1 MILKKNKNNI
11 LLKYSLFYKSNIN
24 KNNIFFKIN
33 NKYKINCYYSNIY
46 NPLINFKIPNFLN
59 LQRKSFQKFL
69 KTDLIK
75 EFKQLKKITNSSQTI
90 EILFY
95 IDKYKLVAPKWTI
108 KQSILKKKTYNC
120 QLFVPLQI
128 INHNTKESIIDWL
141 LLMNLPLMTKNGHFI
156 INGSPKIIMNQIVRS
171 PGIYFQKLI
180 KQDQEIFYSADFIAQ
195 RGTWLR
201 LEIDS
206 KSGDIWAKMK
216 KTPKIPINIFLRC
229 LGISLPIFN
238 NYLNSYKK
246 LGEIKIKIKIEIP
259 GGTIN
264 NENEYKNLELSDSKN
279 ISLQKK
285 KLLLDY
291 NKESKLNS
299 NSYLNL
305 DKNFDELVKKISLKS
320 KLQESNINVK
330 EIGKKFLY
338 EKFLNPRLYN
348 LSKLGRLRINKKL
361 GINISEDYTL
371 LTAKDILFSCFYLM
385 QCLKGIEI
393 PTDIDDLKNR
403 QIRSSG
409 KLIQIQL
416 RTGILRFEKTIRDK
430 LILNDK
436 LNKPTNFIFGYNKL
450 KNGFFVNRGSQS
462 IVANY
467 TLLVKKDQINLIKRQ
482 LDIIKNSN
490 NIYNIKKNTFSYFE
504 LIKIKKYFNLLKKTE
519 RFNILNNINKKNN
532 LLELSNVLS
541 KGAIKIETQI
551 SKFKNKKN
559 LNLNLEIIIN
569 SKLFNNVL
577 REFFNTNPL
586 VQLLDQTNP
595 LAEITHKRRLSSLGP
610 GGISRDTAGMA
621 IRGIHPTHYGRI
633 CPIETPEGQNAGLVN
648 SFTIYSSLN
657 SKGFIETPF
666 YKIYKGFILLNQGL
680 FLFSS
685 DQEKNFNIAPGD
697 IKKNKLN
704 FLPGKIDIPC
714 RQLKEF
720 KRVPRIKMD
729 YIAINSI
736 QMISIATS
744 LIPFLEHNDGNRA
757 LMGSNMQRQAVPVI
771 KPTFPIVGTGL
782 ESNIIADINYAIQA
796 KTGGL
801 VIYVDGK
808 KIIVLSSKRNLLN
821 KFNFKLKYF
830 FNKKLTFNSK
840 LKKINKEII
849 INKNSLIKNNLNK
862 KKIKKVF
869 LNSNL
874 NLFGFN
880 NFVYTN
886 YNKLYFKN
894 LKINN
899 FSLLN
904 IKNISNIFNLNY
916 ENYNLSLFE
925 IIYFYS
931 KKTNYFKSKIKP
943 FLSKNNLF
951 LLKKVGGSGSGDWD
965 WDGSFKNTNLIINYS
980 NLILEKSPLT
990 FYLFMNFLNISKRN
1004 KIKPLK
1010 VISPRYFN
1018 LVLNK
1023 ISLSKNFLKKKD
1035 SLSLKLGS
1043 NLIKR
1048 FSWNN
1053 FNYFYTKKKQIK
1065 ENIFIK
1071 KSIKLNKQVDLN
1083 SLIKNNFLNL
1093 KNNNKL
1099 ILNNKKKL
1107 YTHNLKLKLIL
1118 KKKITPSFD
1127 FERAS
1132 ASKKSFTFNQSKLN
1146 LNLGSKSRSRYLI
1159 NYFNFKNI
1167 FLNFSILNYK
1177 FTYTNFIN
1185 KNKVLNKTK
1194 VLKVKLNYKCDPFY
1208 RSNQDTYLVHRPI
1221 VQQGQWVES
1230 GDVLADNSTSNQG
1243 ELSIG
1248 QNILIGYLPWEGYNF
1263 EDAVLINKRLVYDDI
1278 FTSLHIER
1286 YETEIRDTQFGSEE
1300 LTSKL
1305 NEPKKNVFNYLNSN
1319 GIVKLGTWVE
1329 EGDILVG
1336 KVSPIGHGQKKLS
1349 AYEKLLYDIIGKS
1362 IPKTKDTSLR
1372 VPLGIKGRVIHIELI
1387 EKEISSNLNTL
1398 DNNNLKLK
1406 NNELKKIIKN
1416 KNFFIYKF
1424 LKKRNIYL
1432 KNNFKLSKLNIDKLN
1447 LFFENKLL
1455 KNKKSNTKIKKY
1467 FYLNNFYNFY
1477 YKKNNKKF
1485 KLSTN
1490 IEKFLLKQKK
1500 INNKIKYKKRKRILL
1515 FPFFSSLKKNK
1526 FNNYELKKIKYLKI
1540 FHNSLLLN
1548 KLKYKDF
1555 FNRKIFYFLKNKN
1568 PNFVITSLYNFIFS
1582 RKIGFK
1588 KSNYLLS
1595 NNSYNIPK
1603 NFVENEDNK
1612 VKKIKK
1618 VHIYI
1623 AQKRKIQVGD
1633 KIAGRHGNK
1642 GIISNILSSEDMPYL
1657 PDGSPLDL
1665 VLNPLGVPSRMNVGQ
1680 IFECLLGLAGTY
1692 LGQCYKIQ
1700 PFDEIYGSE
1709 ASRSLVYSKLYE
1721 ARIKTGQYWLFNPNF
1736 PGKIRLFD
1744 GRTGDCFEQP
1754 STVGKAYILKLI
1766 HQVDEKIHARS
1777 TGPYSLITQQPLRG
1791 RSKQGGQRVGEMEV
1805 WALEGFGASYI
1816 LQELL
1821 TIKSDDIEGRNKL
1834 TKSIIN
1840 NKSIKCGTPESF
1852 KVLIRE
1858 LQALCLDISIYKIA
1872 STGKPEKID
1881 INFL

>member
-1 MILKKNKNNI
+1 M
-11 LLKYSLFYKSNIN
+11 
-24 KNNIFFKIN
+24 KI
-33 NKYKINCYYSNIY
+33 
-46 NPLINFKIPNFLN
+46 
-59 LQRKSFQKFL
+59 
-69 KTDLIK
+69 DLIK

-95 IDKYKLVAPKWTI
+95 IDKYKLVPPKWTV

-238 NYLNSYKK
+238 NYLKSYK
-246 LGEIKIKIKIEIP
+246 L
-259 GGTIN
+259 TIN
-264 NENEYKNLELSDSKN
+264 NEYPSENLELLDIKN
-279 ISLQKK
+279 VLHKK
-285 KLLLDY
+285 KLLLDF
-291 NKESKLNS
+291 NKESKINS

-305 DKNFDELVKKISLKS
+305 DKNFDELVKKIYLKS
-320 KLQESNINVK
+320 KLQESNINIK

-361 GINISEDYTL
+361 GINISENYTL

-416 RTGILRFEKTIRDK
+416 TTGILRFEKTIRDK

-450 KNGFFVNRGSQS
+450 KNGFFINRGISNS
-462 IVANY
+462 I
-467 TLLVKKDQINLIKRQ
+467 LLVKQDQINLIKRQ
-482 LDIIKNSN
+482 LDIINLN
-490 NIYNIKKNTFSYFE
+490 NIYNIKKNIFSYFE

-519 RFNILNNINKKNN
+519 KFNILNNINKKNN
-532 LLELSNVLS
+532 LLELSNY
-541 KGAIKIETQI
+541 KIKIETQI

-666 YKIYKGFILLNQGL
+666 YKIYKGFILLNKGL

-704 FLPGKIDIPC
+704 FLPSKIDIPC

-729 YIAINSI
+729 YIAMNSI

-757 LMGSNMQRQAVPVI
+757 LMGSNMQRQAVPII

-782 ESNIIADINYAIQA
+782 ESNIIANINYAIQA

-808 KIIVLSSKRNLLN
+808 KIIILSSKKNILN
-821 KFNFKLKYF
+821 KFSFKLKYF
-830 FNKKLTFNSK
+830 KKLIFNSK
-840 LKKINKEII
+840 LKKINKEIS
-849 INKNSLIKNNLNK
+849 INKKHQNIIKNNFNK

-869 LNSNL
+869 LN
-874 NLFGFN
+874 LFGFN
-880 NFVYTN
+880 SFVYLN

-894 LKINN
+894 FKINN

-904 IKNISNIFNLNY
+904 IKNINNIFNLNFQ
-916 ENYNLSLFE
+916 NYNLSLFE

-931 KKTNYFKSKIKP
+931 KKTNYFKSKLKP

-951 LLKKVGGSGSGDWD
+951 LLKKV
-965 WDGSFKNTNLIINYS
+965 KNTNLIINYS

-990 FYLFMNFLNISKRN
+990 FYLIMNFLNRSKIN
-1004 KIKPLK
+1004 KIKPNK
-1010 VISPRYFN
+1010 IISPVYFN

-1023 ISLSKNFLKKKD
+1023 TNLSKNFYLKKD
-1035 SLSLKLGS
+1035 KLYK
-1043 NLIKR
+1043 NLIKK

-1053 FNYFYTKKKQIK
+1053 FNYFYAKKKQIK
-1065 ENIFIK
+1065 QNIFIK
-1071 KSIKLNKQVDLN
+1071 KSMNLNKQTYLN
-1083 SLIKNNFLNL
+1083 SLIKTNFFIL

-1099 ILNNKKKL
+1099 ILNNKNKL
-1107 YTHNLKLKLIL
+1107 YTHNLL
-1118 KKKITPSFD
+1118 KKQIFYTQSF
-1127 FERAS
+1127 
-1132 ASKKSFTFNQSKLN
+1132 N
-1146 LNLGSKSRSRYLI
+1146 LYLT

-1177 FTYTNFIN
+1177 SKYSNFIN
-1185 KNKVLNKTK
+1185 KNKL
-1194 VLKVKLNYKCDPFY
+1194 LKVKLNYKCDPFY

-1230 GDVLADNSTSNQG
+1230 GDVLADNSTSYQG

-1305 NEPKKNVFNYLNSN
+1305 NEKKSFNYLNSN

-1336 KVSPIGHGQKKLS
+1336 KVSPIGQKKLS

-1362 IPKTKDTSLR
+1362 VPKTKDTSLR
-1372 VPLGIKGRVIHIELI
+1372 VPLGIKGRIVHIELI
-1387 EKEISSNLNTL
+1387 EKDISSNFNTF
-1398 DNNNLKLK
+1398 DNNSLLKT
-1406 NNELKKIIKN
+1406 NEKIIKN

-1424 LKKRNIYL
+1424 LKKRNFYL
-1432 KNNFKLSKLNIDKLN
+1432 KDNFKLSKLNIEKLN
-1447 LFFENKLL
+1447 FFFSKLL
-1455 KNKKSNTKIKKY
+1455 KNKKSNNKIKKY
-1467 FYLNNFYNFY
+1467 FYLNNFYNLY
-1477 YKKNNKKF
+1477 YKTNYKKTSKKL

-1490 IEKFLLKQKK
+1490 IENFLLKQKK
-1500 INNKIKYKKRKRILL
+1500 INNKIQYKKRKRILL
-1515 FPFFSSLKKNK
+1515 FPFFNILEKKK
-1526 FNNYELKKIKYLKI
+1526 LNNYEKIKYLKI

-1548 KLKYKDF
+1548 KLKNKDF
-1555 FNRKIFYFLKNKN
+1555 FNKKIFYFLKNKN
-1568 PNFVITSLYNFIFS
+1568 PNFVITSLYNFIF
-1582 RKIGFK
+1582 KIGFK
-1588 KSNYLLS
+1588 KSNCLLS
-1595 NNSYNIPK
+1595 NNSYNIK
-1603 NFVENEDNK
+1603 NKNNK

-1744 GRTGDCFEQP
+1744 GRTGECFEQP
-1754 STVGKAYILKLI
+1754 STIGKAYILKLI

>member
-1 MILKKNKNNI
+1 MILKTNKNKSLLKTNKNKS
-11 LLKYSLFYKSNIN
+11 LLKYNLFFKSNIN
-24 KNNIFFKIN
+24 KNTIFFKIN

-59 LQRKSFQKFL
+59 LQRKSFQQFL
-69 KTDLIK
+69 KIDLIK
-75 EFKQLKKITNSSQTI
+75 EFKKLKKITNSSETI

-95 IDKYKLVAPKWTI
+95 IDKYKLVPPKWTV

-206 KSGDIWAKMK
+206 KNGDIWAKMK

-238 NYLNSYKK
+238 NYLNSYK
-246 LGEIKIKIKIEIP
+246 L
-259 GGTIN
+259 TIN
-264 NENEYKNLELSDSKN
+264 NEYKNLELLDKKN
-279 ISLQKK
+279 IDLSLQKR

-291 NKESKLNS
+291 NKENTISL

-320 KLQESNINVK
+320 KLQESNINIK

-348 LSKLGRLRINKKL
+348 LSKLGRSRINKKL
-361 GINISEDYTL
+361 GVNISENYTL
-371 LTAKDILFSCFYLM
+371 LSAKDILFSCFYLM
-385 QCLKGIEI
+385 QCLRGIEI

-416 RTGILRFEKTIRDK
+416 TTGILRFEKTIRDK

-450 KNGFFVNRGSQS
+450 KNGFFFNRGISNS
-462 IVANY
+462 M
-467 TLLVKKDQINLIKRQ
+467 LLVEKDQINLIKRQ
-482 LDIIKNSN
+482 LDIIKDSN

-519 RFNILNNINKKNN
+519 KFNILNNINKKNS
-532 LLELSNVLS
+532 LLELSNY
-541 KGAIKIETQI
+541 KIKIETQI

-666 YKIYKGFILLNQGL
+666 YKIYKGFILLNEGL

-757 LMGSNMQRQAVPVI
+757 LMGSNMQRQAVPII

-782 ESNIIADINYAIQA
+782 ESNIIANINYAIQA

-808 KIIVLSSKRNLLN
+808 KIVVLSSKKNILN
-821 KFNFKLKYF
+821 KFSFKLKQ
-830 FNKKLTFNSK
+830 FNKLTFNPK
-840 LKKINKEII
+840 LKRINKGII
-849 INKNSLIKNNLNK
+849 INRKYKSFIKNNLNK
-862 KKIKKVF
+862 RKKV
-869 LNSNL
+869 S

-880 NFVYTN
+880 NFVYLN
-886 YNKLYFKN
+886 YNKLYKQN
-894 LKINN
+894 LKINH

-904 IKNISNIFNLNY
+904 IKNINNIFHLNF

-931 KKTNYFKSKIKP
+931 KKTNYFKSKLKP

-951 LLKKVGGSGSGDWD
+951 LLKKV
-965 WDGSFKNTNLIINYS
+965 KNRNLIINYS

-990 FYLFMNFLNISKRN
+990 FYLIMNFLNISKIN
-1004 KIKPLK
+1004 KIKPNK
-1010 VISPRYFN
+1010 IISPIYFN

-1023 ISLSKNFLKKKD
+1023 TNLSKNFYFYLKKG
-1035 SLSLKLGS
+1035 SIKLDT
-1043 NLIKR
+1043 NLIKK

-1065 ENIFIK
+1065 KNIN
-1071 KSIKLNKQVDLN
+1071 LNKETDLN
-1083 SLIKNNFLNL
+1083 LLIKTNFFNL
-1093 KNNNKL
+1093 KTNL

-1107 YTHNLKLKLIL
+1107 YTHNLL
-1118 KKKITPSFD
+1118 KKQITKLTP
-1127 FERAS
+1127 
-1132 ASKKSFTFNQSKLN
+1132 FNS
-1146 LNLGSKSRSRYLI
+1146 YL
-1159 NYFNFKNI
+1159 
-1167 FLNFSILNYK
+1167 SILNSKYIK
-1177 FTYTNFIN
+1177 TNFIN
-1185 KNKVLNKTK
+1185 KNKL
-1194 VLKVKLNYKCDPFY
+1194 LKVKLNYQCDPFY

-1230 GDVLADNSTSNQG
+1230 GDVLADNSTSDQG

-1305 NEPKKNVFNYLNSN
+1305 NEKNLFNYLNSN

-1336 KVSPIGHGQKKLS
+1336 KVSPTPIGQKKLS

-1362 IPKTKDTSLR
+1362 VPKTKDTSLR
-1372 VPLGIKGRVIHIELI
+1372 VPLGIKGRVVHIELI
-1387 EKEISSNLNTL
+1387 EKEISSNFNNL
-1398 DNNNLKLK
+1398 DNSSPLLK
-1406 NNELKKIIKN
+1406 NDKKIIKN

-1424 LKKRNIYL
+1424 LKKKNFYL
-1432 KNNFKLSKLNIDKLN
+1432 KDSFKLSKLNIEKLN
-1447 LFFENKLL
+1447 LFFSKLL
-1455 KNKKSNTKIKKY
+1455 KQKKINNKIKY

-1477 YKKNNKKF
+1477 YKKNNKKV

-1490 IEKFLLKQKK
+1490 IKNFLLKQKK

-1515 FPFFSSLKKNK
+1515 FPFFNILENNK
-1526 FNNYELKKIKYLKI
+1526 LNDYEKIKYLKI

-1555 FNRKIFYFLKNKN
+1555 FNKKIFYFLKNKN
-1568 PNFVITSLYNFIFS
+1568 PNFIITSLYNFIF
-1582 RKIGFK
+1582 KIGFK

-1595 NNSYNIPK
+1595 NNLYNIK
-1603 NFVENEDNK
+1603 NKDNK

-1618 VHIYI
+1618 VHVYI

-1858 LQALCLDISIYKIA
+1858 LQALCLDISLYKIA

>member
-11 LLKYSLFYKSNIN
+11 LLKYNLFFKSNIN

-95 IDKYKLVAPKWTI
+95 IDKYKLIPPKWTV

-238 NYLNSYKK
+238 NYLNSYK
-246 LGEIKIKIKIEIP
+246 L
-259 GGTIN
+259 TIN
-264 NENEYKNLELSDSKN
+264 NEYEDLELLDTEN
-279 ISLQKK
+279 INLSLKKK

-291 NKESKLNS
+291 NKENKINS

-348 LSKLGRLRINKKL
+348 LSKLGRSRINKKL
-361 GINISEDYTL
+361 GINISENYTL

-416 RTGILRFEKTIRDK
+416 TTGILRFEKNIRDK

-450 KNGFFVNRGSQS
+450 KNGFFVNRGVSNS
-462 IVANY
+462 I
-467 TLLVKKDQINLIKRQ
+467 LLIKKDQINLIKRQ

-490 NIYNIKKNTFSYFE
+490 NIYNIKKNIFSYFE
-504 LIKIKKYFNLLKKTE
+504 LIKIKRYFNLLKKTE
-519 RFNILNNINKKNN
+519 KFNILNNINKKNN
-532 LLELSNVLS
+532 LLELSNHKV
-541 KGAIKIETQI
+541 KIETQI

-569 SKLFNNVL
+569 SKLFNTIL

-685 DQEKNFNIAPGD
+685 DQEKSFNIAPGD

-757 LMGSNMQRQAVPVI
+757 LMGSNMQRQAVPII

-782 ESNIIADINYAIQA
+782 ESNIIANINYAIQA

-808 KIIVLSSKRNLLN
+808 KIIILSSKRNLFN

-830 FNKKLTFNSK
+830 NKLTFNSK
-840 LKKINKEII
+840 LKQINKEII
-849 INKNSLIKNNLNK
+849 INKKYKSLIKNNLNK

-869 LNSNL
+869 LNL

-880 NFVYTN
+880 SFVYLN
-886 YNKLYFKN
+886 YNKLYKQN

-904 IKNISNIFNLNY
+904 IKNINNIFNLNF

-925 IIYFYS
+925 IVYFYS
-931 KKTNYFKSKIKP
+931 KKTNYFKSKLKP

-951 LLKKVGGSGSGDWD
+951 LLKKV
-965 WDGSFKNTNLIINYS
+965 KNTNLIINYS
-980 NLILEKSPLT
+980 NLILEKSPLN
-990 FYLFMNFLNISKRN
+990 FYLIMNFLNISKIN

-1010 VISPRYFN
+1010 IISPIYFN

-1023 ISLSKNFLKKKD
+1023 KSLSKNFYFKKEEFD
-1035 SLSLKLGS
+1035 I
-1043 NLIKR
+1043 NLIKK
-1048 FSWNN
+1048 FSWKN

-1065 ENIFIK
+1065 ENIFTFAFAKAKVK
-1071 KSIKLNKQVDLN
+1071 KSINLNKQIYLN
-1083 SLIKNNFLNL
+1083 SLIESNFFDL

-1107 YTHNLKLKLIL
+1107 YTHNLL
-1118 KKKITPSFD
+1118 KKKIT
-1127 FERAS
+1127 
-1132 ASKKSFTFNQSKLN
+1132 QSLN
-1146 LNLGSKSRSRYLI
+1146 SSLT

-1177 FTYTNFIN
+1177 STYTNFIN
-1185 KNKVLNKTK
+1185 KNKL
-1194 VLKVKLNYKCDPFY
+1194 LKVKLNYKCDPFY

-1230 GDVLADNSTSNQG
+1230 GDILADNSTSYQG

-1305 NEPKKNVFNYLNSN
+1305 NEKNLFNYLNSN

-1336 KVSPIGHGQKKLS
+1336 KVSPIGHKKLS

-1372 VPLGIKGRVIHIELI
+1372 VPLGIKGRVVHIELI
-1387 EKEISSNLNTL
+1387 EKEISSNFNTL
-1398 DNNNLKLK
+1398 DNNNRLLK
-1406 NNELKKIIKN
+1406 NNEKIIKN

-1432 KNNFKLSKLNIDKLN
+1432 KDNFKLSKLNIEKLN

-1455 KNKKSNTKIKKY
+1455 KNKKSNNKIKKY
-1467 FYLNNFYNFY
+1467 FYLNNFLFY
-1477 YKKNNKKF
+1477 YKPNYIKNNKKL

-1490 IEKFLLKQKK
+1490 IENFLLKQKK
-1500 INNKIKYKKRKRILL
+1500 TNNKIKYKKRKRILL
-1515 FPFFSSLKKNK
+1515 FPFFSILKKNK
-1526 FNNYELKKIKYLKI
+1526 FNNYEKIKYLKI

-1555 FNRKIFYFLKNKN
+1555 FNKKIFYFLKNKN
-1568 PNFVITSLYNFIFS
+1568 PNFVVTSLYNFVF
-1582 RKIGFK
+1582 KIGFK

-1595 NNSYNIPK
+1595 SNSYNI
-1603 NFVENEDNK
+1603 ENEDNK

>member
-1 MILKKNKNNI
+1 MILKRNKNLFP
-11 LLKYSLFYKSNIN
+11 LLQIPLLSQGIFLIQGGSGHQKLITQRVYQKLKSNIN
-24 KNNIFFKIN
+24 KNSIFIKIN
-33 NKYKINCYYSNIY
+33 NKSKINCYYSNIY

-59 LQRKSFQKFL
+59 LQRESFQKFL
-69 KTDLIK
+69 KMDLIK
-75 EFKQLKKITNSSQTI
+75 EFKQLKKITNSDQTI

-95 IDKYKLVAPKWTI
+95 IDKYKLVRPKWTV
-108 KQSILKKKTYNC
+108 KQSILKRKTYNC

-238 NYLNSYKK
+238 NYLNSYK
-246 LGEIKIKIKIEIP
+246 LN
-259 GGTIN
+259 IN
-264 NENEYKNLELSDSKN
+264 NEYNHFKSLDNKN
-279 ISLQKK
+279 ISLQEK
-285 KLLLDY
+285 KLVLDY
-291 NKESKLNS
+291 NNKNKINS
-299 NSYLNL
+299 NINLNL
-305 DKNFDELVKKISLKS
+305 DKNFEKLVKKISVKS
-320 KLQESNINVK
+320 KLQDSNINIK

-361 GINISEDYTL
+361 GINISESHTL

-416 RTGILRFEKTIRDK
+416 TTGILRFEKTIRDK

-436 LNKPTNFIFGYNKL
+436 LNKPTNFIFTYNKL
-450 KNGFFVNRGSQS
+450 KNGFFVNKGISNS
-462 IVANY
+462 TI
-467 TLLVKKDQINLIKRQ
+467 LVKQDQINIIKRK

-490 NIYNIKKNTFSYFE
+490 NIYNIKKNFFSYFE
-504 LIKIKKYFNLLKKTE
+504 LIKIKKYFNLLKNTE
-519 RFNILNNINKKNN
+519 QFNVLNNINKKNN
-532 LLELSNVLS
+532 LLEISNNKV
-541 KGAIKIETQI
+541 KIENQI
-551 SKFKNKKN
+551 FKFKNKKN

-704 FLPGKIDIPC
+704 FLPGKTDIPC

-720 KRVPRIKMD
+720 KRVSRIKMD

-757 LMGSNMQRQAVPVI
+757 LMGSNMQRQAVPII
-771 KPTFPIVGTGL
+771 KPMFPIVGTGL
-782 ESNIIADINYAIQA
+782 ESNIIANINYAIQA
-796 KTGGL
+796 KSGGL

-808 KIIVLSSKRNLLN
+808 KIIVLSSKKNILN
-821 KFNFKLKYF
+821 KFNFKLK
-830 FNKKLTFNSK
+830 
-840 LKKINKEII
+840 KINKQIVLLPLQKQGLLPKKY
-849 INKNSLIKNNLNK
+849 KNIVNNNINLNK
-862 KKIKKVF
+862 KQIKTFGHKM
-869 LNSNL
+869 

-880 NFVYTN
+880 KFVYLN
-886 YNKLYFKN
+886 NNKLYKQS

-904 IKNISNIFNLNY
+904 IKNINNIFNLNF

-925 IIYFYS
+925 IINHYS
-931 KKTNYFKSKIKP
+931 KKINYSKPKLKP

-951 LLKKVGGSGSGDWD
+951 LLKKV
-965 WDGSFKNTNLIINYS
+965 KNTNLIINYS
-980 NLILEKSPLT
+980 NLIIEKSPLN
-990 FYLFMNFLNISKRN
+990 FYLIMNFLNIPKINSK
-1004 KIKPLK
+1004 KIKPNK
-1010 VISPRYFN
+1010 ITSPIYFN
-1018 LVLNK
+1018 LLLNK
-1023 ISLSKNFLKKKD
+1023 INLSKNFYLKR
-1035 SLSLKLGS
+1035 SLLYIPLLFFCPCKSKGKGSNQKLNK
-1043 NLIKR
+1043 NLIKK
-1048 FSWNN
+1048 FS
-1053 FNYFYTKKKQIK
+1053 FNKFSYFYTKRKIEQ
-1065 ENIFIK
+1065 NIFINKNINSNK
-1071 KSIKLNKQVDLN
+1071 KTYLN
-1083 SLIKNNFLNL
+1083 SLIKTNCFNL
-1093 KNNNKL
+1093 KNYNNL
-1099 ILNNKKKL
+1099 IKNKNKKL
-1107 YTHNLKLKLIL
+1107 YTHNLL
-1118 KKKITPSFD
+1118 KKKITQSF
-1127 FERAS
+1127 
-1132 ASKKSFTFNQSKLN
+1132 NP
-1146 LNLGSKSRSRYLI
+1146 YLT

-1167 FLNFSILNYK
+1167 FLNVSILNYK
-1177 FTYTNFIN
+1177 STYVNLIN
-1185 KNKVLNKTK
+1185 KKLLMAPFPLAFARAKEKQGNINIKQEKQS
-1194 VLKVKLNYKCDPFY
+1194 LKVKLNYKCDSFS

-1221 VQQGQWVES
+1221 VEQGQWVES
-1230 GDVLADNSTSNQG
+1230 GDILADNSTSCQG

-1248 QNILIGYLPWEGYNF
+1248 QNLLIGYLPWEGYNF

-1305 NEPKKNVFNYLNSN
+1305 NEKNSFNYLNNS

-1336 KVSPIGHGQKKLS
+1336 KVSPIGQKKLS

-1372 VPLGIKGRVIHIELI
+1372 VPLGIKGRVVHIELI
-1387 EKEISSNLNTL
+1387 EKETPSNFNIL
-1398 DNNNLKLK
+1398 DNNNL
-1406 NNELKKIIKN
+1406 LKKHKTIIKN

-1424 LKKRNIYL
+1424 LKKKNFYL
-1432 KNNFKLSKLNIDKLN
+1432 KDSFKFSKLNIEKLN

-1455 KNKKSNTKIKKY
+1455 KLTKNNKVNNKIKKK
-1467 FYLNNFYNFY
+1467 FYLNGFYNFY
-1477 YKKNNKKF
+1477 YKSNHIKNNKKI

-1500 INNKIKYKKRKRILL
+1500 INNTIKYKKRKRILL
-1515 FPFFSSLKKNK
+1515 FPFFNIEKNK
-1526 FNNYELKKIKYLKI
+1526 LNNYEKVKYLKI
-1540 FHNSLLLN
+1540 FHNSFLLN
-1548 KLKYKDF
+1548 KLKNRDF
-1555 FNRKIFYFLKNKN
+1555 FNKKIFYFLKNKN
-1568 PNFVITSLYNFIFS
+1568 PNFIITSLYNFIF
-1582 RKIGFK
+1582 KIGFK

-1595 NNSYNIPK
+1595 NSSYDIK
-1603 NFVENEDNK
+1603 NKHNK
-1612 VKKIKK
+1612 IKKITK

-1834 TKSIIN
+1834 TKSILN

>member
-11 LLKYSLFYKSNIN
+11 LLKYNLFFKSNIN
-24 KNNIFFKIN
+24 KNDIFIKLD

-59 LQRKSFQKFL
+59 LQRKSFQRFL
-69 KTDLIK
+69 KIDLIK
-75 EFKQLKKITNSSQTI
+75 EFKQLKKITNSDQTI

-108 KQSILKKKTYNC
+108 KQSILKRKTYNC
-120 QLFVPLQI
+120 QLFIPLQI

-206 KSGDIWAKMK
+206 KNGDIWAKMK
-216 KTPKIPINIFLRC
+216 KTPKIPIYIFLRC

-238 NYLNSYKK
+238 NYLNSYK
-246 LGEIKIKIKIEIP
+246 LNIH
-259 GGTIN
+259 
-264 NENEYKNLELSDSKN
+264 NEYNNFKLLDNKN
-279 ISLQKK
+279 ISLNKK
-285 KLLLDY
+285 SLLDY
-291 NKESKLNS
+291 NDEINLNT
-299 NSYLNL
+299 NLNL
-305 DKNFDELVKKISLKS
+305 DKNFDELVKKIYLKS
-320 KLQESNINVK
+320 KLQDSNINTK

-361 GINISEDYTL
+361 GINISESHTL

-385 QCLKGIEI
+385 QCLKGVEI
-393 PTDIDDLKNR
+393 PTDIDDLQNR

-416 RTGILRFEKTIRDK
+416 TTGILRFEKNIRDK

-450 KNGFFVNRGSQS
+450 KNGFFVNKGISNS
-462 IVANY
+462 LI
-467 TLLVKKDQINLIKRQ
+467 LVKKDQINIIKRQ
-482 LDIIKNSN
+482 LEIIKNSN
-490 NIYNIKKNTFSYFE
+490 NIYNIKKNIFSYFE
-504 LIKIKKYFNLLKKTE
+504 LIKIKKYFNLVKKTE
-519 RFNILNNINKKNN
+519 KFNILNNINKKNN
-532 LLELSNVLS
+532 LLEISNNKVN
-541 KGAIKIETQI
+541 IENQI
-551 SKFKNKKN
+551 FKFKNKKN

-666 YKIYKGFILLNQGL
+666 YKMYKGFILLNQGL

-704 FLPGKIDIPC
+704 FLPGKVDIPC

-720 KRVPRIKMD
+720 KRVSRIKMD

-757 LMGSNMQRQAVPVI
+757 LMGSNMQRQAVPII

-782 ESNIIADINYAIQA
+782 ESNIIANINYAIQA
-796 KTGGL
+796 KKAGL
-801 VIYVDGK
+801 VIYADGK
-808 KIIVLSSKRNLLN
+808 KIIVLSSKKNYLN
-821 KFNFKLKYF
+821 KFKFKFKD
-830 FNKKLTFNSK
+830 FNKFTFNSK
-840 LKKINKEII
+840 LKEINKKY
-849 INKNSLIKNNLNK
+849 KNLIKNNVNLN
-862 KKIKKVF
+862 KIKKVEI
-869 LNSNL
+869 

-880 NFVYTN
+880 KFVYLN
-886 YNKLYFKN
+886 HNKLYFNN

-904 IKNISNIFNLNY
+904 IKSINNIFNLNF

-925 IIYFYS
+925 IINYYS
-931 KKTNYFKSKIKP
+931 KKTNYYKSKLKP
-943 FLSKNNLF
+943 FLSKNNMF
-951 LLKKVGGSGSGDWD
+951 LLKKV
-965 WDGSFKNTNLIINYS
+965 KNTNLIINYS
-980 NLILEKSPLT
+980 NLIIGKSPLT
-990 FYLFMNFLNISKRN
+990 FYLIMNFLNISK
-1004 KIKPLK
+1004 KIKPNQI
-1010 VISPRYFN
+1010 ISPIYFN
-1018 LVLNK
+1018 LLLNKTNLSKDFYFKKVLNK
-1023 ISLSKNFLKKKD
+1023 
-1035 SLSLKLGS
+1035 
-1043 NLIKR
+1043 NLIKQ
-1048 FSWNN
+1048 FSYNKKN
-1053 FNYFYTKKKQIK
+1053 FSHFYTKKNIKQ
-1065 ENIFIK
+1065 NIVIK
-1071 KSIKLNKQVDLN
+1071 KNLNKQIYLN
-1083 SLIKNNFLNL
+1083 LLIKSNFFYL

-1099 ILNNKKKL
+1099 IINNTKNL
-1107 YTHNLKLKLIL
+1107 YTHNLL
-1118 KKKITPSFD
+1118 KKNITQSFNSD
-1127 FERAS
+1127 L
-1132 ASKKSFTFNQSKLN
+1132 T
-1146 LNLGSKSRSRYLI
+1146 

-1167 FLNFSILNYK
+1167 FLNSSILNPSTLNY
-1177 FTYTNFIN
+1177 NFSHFNLTIN
-1185 KNKVLNKTK
+1185 KKKL
-1194 VLKVKLNYKCDPFY
+1194 LKVKLNYKCDPFY

-1230 GDVLADNSTSNQG
+1230 GDILADNSTSCQG

-1248 QNILIGYLPWEGYNF
+1248 QNLLIGYLPWEGYNF

-1286 YETEIRDTQFGSEE
+1286 YETEIRDTQFGPEE

-1305 NEPKKNVFNYLNSN
+1305 NEKNSFNYLNDN

-1329 EGDILVG
+1329 EGDVLVG
-1336 KVSPIGHGQKKLS
+1336 KVSPIGQKKLS

-1372 VPLGIKGRVIHIELI
+1372 VPLGIKGRVVHIELI
-1387 EKEISSNLNTL
+1387 EKEIPSNFNTL
-1398 DNNNLKLK
+1398 DNTNNLIK
-1406 NNELKKIIKN
+1406 NNKIIIKN

-1424 LKKRNIYL
+1424 LKKKSFYL
-1432 KNNFKLSKLNIDKLN
+1432 KDNFIFSQVNIEKLN
-1447 LFFENKLL
+1447 LFFSNKLI
-1455 KNKKSNTKIKKY
+1455 KNNKIKKD

-1477 YKKNNKKF
+1477 YKTNDINKQNKKTL
-1485 KLSTN
+1485 KISTN
-1490 IEKFLLKQKK
+1490 IEKFLLKQKNE
-1500 INNKIKYKKRKRILL
+1500 INKIKYKKRKRVLL
-1515 FPFFSSLKKNK
+1515 FPFFNILEKNK
-1526 FNNYELKKIKYLKI
+1526 LNNYEKIKYFKNEKIKYFKNEKIKYFKNEKIKYFKI

-1548 KLKYKDF
+1548 KLKNRDF
-1555 FNRKIFYFLKNKN
+1555 FNKKIFYFLKNKN
-1568 PNFVITSLYNFIFS
+1568 PNFIITSLYNFIF
-1582 RKIGFK
+1582 KIGFK

-1595 NNSYNIPK
+1595 NLKYDIK
-1603 NFVENEDNK
+1603 NKPNK
-1612 VKKIKK
+1612 IKKITK

-1834 TKSIIN
+1834 TKSILN

>member
-11 LLKYSLFYKSNIN
+11 LLKYNLFFKSNIN
-24 KNNIFFKIN
+24 KNDIFIKLD

-59 LQRKSFQKFL
+59 LQRKSFQRFL
-69 KTDLIK
+69 KIDLIK
-75 EFKQLKKITNSSQTI
+75 EFKQLKKITNSDQTI

-108 KQSILKKKTYNC
+108 KQSILKRKTYNC
-120 QLFVPLQI
+120 QLFIPLQI

-206 KSGDIWAKMK
+206 KNGDIWAKMK
-216 KTPKIPINIFLRC
+216 KTPKIPIYIFLRC

-238 NYLNSYKK
+238 NYLNSYK
-246 LGEIKIKIKIEIP
+246 LNIH
-259 GGTIN
+259 
-264 NENEYKNLELSDSKN
+264 NEYNNFKLLDNKN
-279 ISLQKK
+279 ISLNKK
-285 KLLLDY
+285 SLLDY
-291 NKESKLNS
+291 NDEINLNT
-299 NSYLNL
+299 NLNL
-305 DKNFDELVKKISLKS
+305 DKNFDELVKKIYLKS
-320 KLQESNINVK
+320 KLQDSNINTK

-361 GINISEDYTL
+361 GINISESHTL

-385 QCLKGIEI
+385 QCLKGVEI
-393 PTDIDDLKNR
+393 PTDIDDLQNR

-416 RTGILRFEKTIRDK
+416 TTGILRFEKNIRDK

-450 KNGFFVNRGSQS
+450 KNGFFVNKGISNS
-462 IVANY
+462 LI
-467 TLLVKKDQINLIKRQ
+467 LVKKDQINIIKRQ
-482 LDIIKNSN
+482 LEIIKNSN
-490 NIYNIKKNTFSYFE
+490 NIYNIKKNIFSYFE
-504 LIKIKKYFNLLKKTE
+504 LIKIKKYFNLVKKTE
-519 RFNILNNINKKNN
+519 KFNILNNINKKNN
-532 LLELSNVLS
+532 LLEISNNKVN
-541 KGAIKIETQI
+541 IENQI
-551 SKFKNKKN
+551 FKFKNKKN

-666 YKIYKGFILLNQGL
+666 YKMYKGFILLNQGL

-704 FLPGKIDIPC
+704 FLPGKVDIPC

-720 KRVPRIKMD
+720 KRVSRIKMD

-757 LMGSNMQRQAVPVI
+757 LMGSNMQRQAVPII

-782 ESNIIADINYAIQA
+782 ESNIIANINYAIQA
-796 KTGGL
+796 KKAGL
-801 VIYVDGK
+801 VIYADGK
-808 KIIVLSSKRNLLN
+808 KIIVLSSKKNYLN
-821 KFNFKLKYF
+821 KFKFKD
-830 FNKKLTFNSK
+830 FNKFTFNSK
-840 LKKINKEII
+840 LKEINKKY
-849 INKNSLIKNNLNK
+849 KNLIKNNVNLN
-862 KKIKKVF
+862 KIKKVEI
-869 LNSNL
+869 

-880 NFVYTN
+880 KFVYLN
-886 YNKLYFKN
+886 HNKLYFNN

-904 IKNISNIFNLNY
+904 IKSINNIFNLNF

-925 IIYFYS
+925 IINYYS
-931 KKTNYFKSKIKP
+931 KKTNYYKSKLKP
-943 FLSKNNLF
+943 FLSKNNMF
-951 LLKKVGGSGSGDWD
+951 LLKKV
-965 WDGSFKNTNLIINYS
+965 KNTNLIINYS
-980 NLILEKSPLT
+980 NLIIGKSPLT
-990 FYLFMNFLNISKRN
+990 FYLIMNFLNISK
-1004 KIKPLK
+1004 KIKPNQI
-1010 VISPRYFN
+1010 ISPIYFN
-1018 LVLNK
+1018 LLLNKTNLSKDFYFKKVLNK
-1023 ISLSKNFLKKKD
+1023 
-1035 SLSLKLGS
+1035 
-1043 NLIKR
+1043 NLIKQ
-1048 FSWNN
+1048 FSYNKKN
-1053 FNYFYTKKKQIK
+1053 FSHFYTKKNIKQ
-1065 ENIFIK
+1065 NIVIK
-1071 KSIKLNKQVDLN
+1071 KNLNKQIYLN
-1083 SLIKNNFLNL
+1083 LLIKSNFFYL

-1099 ILNNKKKL
+1099 IINNTKNL
-1107 YTHNLKLKLIL
+1107 YTHNLL
-1118 KKKITPSFD
+1118 KKNITQSFNSD
-1127 FERAS
+1127 L
-1132 ASKKSFTFNQSKLN
+1132 T
-1146 LNLGSKSRSRYLI
+1146 

-1167 FLNFSILNYK
+1167 FLNSSILNPSTLNY
-1177 FTYTNFIN
+1177 NFSHFNLTIN
-1185 KNKVLNKTK
+1185 KKKL
-1194 VLKVKLNYKCDPFY
+1194 LKVKLNYKCDPFY

-1230 GDVLADNSTSNQG
+1230 GDILADNSTSCQG

-1248 QNILIGYLPWEGYNF
+1248 QNLLIGYLPWEGYNF

-1286 YETEIRDTQFGSEE
+1286 YETEIRDTQFGPEE

-1305 NEPKKNVFNYLNSN
+1305 NEKNSFNYLNDN

-1329 EGDILVG
+1329 EGDVLVG
-1336 KVSPIGHGQKKLS
+1336 KVSPIGQKKLS

-1372 VPLGIKGRVIHIELI
+1372 VPLGIKGRVVHIELI
-1387 EKEISSNLNTL
+1387 EKEIPSNFNTL
-1398 DNNNLKLK
+1398 DNTNNLIK
-1406 NNELKKIIKN
+1406 NNKIIIKN

-1424 LKKRNIYL
+1424 LKKKSFYL
-1432 KNNFKLSKLNIDKLN
+1432 KDNFIFSQVNIEKLN
-1447 LFFENKLL
+1447 LFFSNKLI
-1455 KNKKSNTKIKKY
+1455 KNNKIKKD

-1477 YKKNNKKF
+1477 YKTNDINKQNKKTL
-1485 KLSTN
+1485 KISTN
-1490 IEKFLLKQKK
+1490 IEKFLLKQKNE
-1500 INNKIKYKKRKRILL
+1500 INKIKYKKRKRVLL
-1515 FPFFSSLKKNK
+1515 FPFFNILEKNK
-1526 FNNYELKKIKYLKI
+1526 LNNYEKIKYFKI

-1548 KLKYKDF
+1548 KLKNRDF
-1555 FNRKIFYFLKNKN
+1555 FNKKIFYFLKNKN
-1568 PNFVITSLYNFIFS
+1568 PNFIITSLYNFIF
-1582 RKIGFK
+1582 KIGFK

-1595 NNSYNIPK
+1595 NLKYDIK
-1603 NFVENEDNK
+1603 NKPNK
-1612 VKKIKK
+1612 IKKITK

-1834 TKSIIN
+1834 TKSILN

>member
-11 LLKYSLFYKSNIN
+11 LLKYNLFFKSNIN
-24 KNNIFFKIN
+24 KNDIFIKIN
-33 NKYKINCYYSNIY
+33 NKYKINSYYSNIY

-59 LQRKSFQKFL
+59 LQRESFQRFL
-69 KTDLIK
+69 KIDLIK
-75 EFKQLKKITNSSQTI
+75 EFKQLKKITNSDQTI

-95 IDKYKLVAPKWTI
+95 IDKYKLVPPKWTI
-108 KQSILKKKTYNC
+108 KQSILKRKTYNC
-120 QLFVPLQI
+120 QLFIPLQI

-206 KSGDIWAKMK
+206 KNGDIWAKMK
-216 KTPKIPINIFLRC
+216 KTPKIPIYIFLRC

-238 NYLNSYKK
+238 NYLNSYK
-246 LGEIKIKIKIEIP
+246 LNIH
-259 GGTIN
+259 
-264 NENEYKNLELSDSKN
+264 NEYNNLKLLDNKNV
-279 ISLQKK
+279 SLQKK

-291 NKESKLNS
+291 NKKNEINS

-305 DKNFDELVKKISLKS
+305 DKNFDELVKKIYLKS
-320 KLQESNINVK
+320 KLQDSNINIK

-361 GINISEDYTL
+361 GINISESHTL

-385 QCLKGIEI
+385 QCLKGVEI
-393 PTDIDDLKNR
+393 PTDIDDLQNR

-416 RTGILRFEKTIRDK
+416 TTGILRFEKNIRDK

-450 KNGFFVNRGSQS
+450 KNGFFVNKGISNS
-462 IVANY
+462 II
-467 TLLVKKDQINLIKRQ
+467 LVKKDQINIIKRQ

-490 NIYNIKKNTFSYFE
+490 NIYNIKKNIFSYFE

-519 RFNILNNINKKNN
+519 KFNILNNINKKNN
-532 LLELSNVLS
+532 LLEISNNKL
-541 KGAIKIETQI
+541 KIENQI
-551 SKFKNKKN
+551 FKFKNKQ
-559 LNLNLEIIIN
+559 NLNLEIIIN

-666 YKIYKGFILLNQGL
+666 YKMYKGFILLNQGL

-720 KRVPRIKMD
+720 KRVSRIKMD

-757 LMGSNMQRQAVPVI
+757 LMGSNMQRQAVPII

-782 ESNIIADINYAIQA
+782 ESNIIANINYAIQA
-796 KTGGL
+796 KNAGL
-801 VIYVDGK
+801 VTYVDGK
-808 KIIVLSSKRNLLN
+808 KIIVLSSRKNIFSKYKLKDCN
-821 KFNFKLKYF
+821 KFTFNYKLKQIN
-830 FNKKLTFNSK
+830 NK
-840 LKKINKEII
+840 II
-849 INKNSLIKNNLNK
+849 INKKYKNISKNKINLN
-862 KKIKKVF
+862 KIKKVEI
-869 LNSNL
+869 

-880 NFVYTN
+880 KFVYLN
-886 YNKLYFKN
+886 DNKLYFKN

-904 IKNISNIFNLNY
+904 IKNINNIFNLNF

-925 IIYFYS
+925 IIYYYS
-931 KKTNYFKSKIKP
+931 KKTNYYKSKFKP

-951 LLKKVGGSGSGDWD
+951 LLKKV
-965 WDGSFKNTNLIINYS
+965 KNTNLIINYS
-980 NLILEKSPLT
+980 NLIIEKSPLT
-990 FYLFMNFLNISKRN
+990 FYLTMNFLNLSKINSKKRKPN
-1004 KIKPLK
+1004 KI
-1010 VISPRYFN
+1010 ISPTYFN
-1018 LVLNK
+1018 LSLNK
-1023 ISLSKNFLKKKD
+1023 TNLSKNFYFKKVLNK
-1035 SLSLKLGS
+1035 
-1043 NLIKR
+1043 NLIKQ
-1048 FSWNN
+1048 FSWNTKN
-1053 FNYFYTKKKQIK
+1053 FSYFYTKKNSK
-1065 ENIFIK
+1065 ENRFIK
-1071 KSIKLNKQVDLN
+1071 KNINLNKQTYLN
-1083 SLIKNNFLNL
+1083 SLIKVNCFNL
-1093 KNNNKL
+1093 KKNNKL
-1099 ILNNKKKL
+1099 IINNKKKL
-1107 YTHNLKLKLIL
+1107 YIHNLL
-1118 KKKITPSFD
+1118 KKKITQSFNSD
-1127 FERAS
+1127 L
-1132 ASKKSFTFNQSKLN
+1132 T
-1146 LNLGSKSRSRYLI
+1146 

-1167 FLNFSILNYK
+1167 FLKPNPNFSILNYNL
-1177 FTYTNFIN
+1177 THINLIN
-1185 KNKVLNKTK
+1185 KNKL
-1194 VLKVKLNYKCDPFY
+1194 LKVKLNYKCDPFY

-1230 GDVLADNSTSNQG
+1230 GDVLADNSTSCQG

-1248 QNILIGYLPWEGYNF
+1248 QNLLIGYLPWEGYNF

-1286 YETEIRDTQFGSEE
+1286 YETEIRDTQFGPEE

-1305 NEPKKNVFNYLNSN
+1305 NEKNSFNYLNDN

-1329 EGDILVG
+1329 EGDVLVG
-1336 KVSPIGHGQKKLS
+1336 KVSPIGQKKLS

-1372 VPLGIKGRVIHIELI
+1372 VPKGIKGRIVHIELI
-1387 EKEISSNLNTL
+1387 EKEIPSNFNTL
-1398 DNNNLKLK
+1398 DNNNNLVK
-1406 NNELKKIIKN
+1406 NNKKIIKN

-1424 LKKRNIYL
+1424 LKKKNFYL
-1432 KNNFKLSKLNIDKLN
+1432 KDNFRFSKLNIEKLN

-1455 KNKKSNTKIKKY
+1455 KLIKNNQIKKY
-1467 FYLNNFYNFY
+1467 FYLNSFYNFY
-1477 YKKNNKKF
+1477 YKTNYITKKNKK
-1485 KLSTN
+1485 KLKISTN
-1490 IEKFLLKQKK
+1490 IEKFLLKQKN
-1500 INNKIKYKKRKRILL
+1500 INSKIKYKKRKRILL
-1515 FPFFSSLKKNK
+1515 FPFFNILEKNEL
-1526 FNNYELKKIKYLKI
+1526 NNYEKIKYLKI
-1540 FHNSLLLN
+1540 FHNSFLLN
-1548 KLKYKDF
+1548 KLKNRDF
-1555 FNRKIFYFLKNKN
+1555 FNKKIFYFLKNKN
-1568 PNFVITSLYNFIFS
+1568 PNFIITSLYNFIF
-1582 RKIGFK
+1582 KIGFK

-1595 NNSYNIPK
+1595 NLKYDIKKKHNQI
-1603 NFVENEDNK
+1603 
-1612 VKKIKK
+1612 KKITK

-1834 TKSIIN
+1834 TKSILN

>member
-1 MILKKNKNNI
+1 MILKTNKNKS
-11 LLKYSLFYKSNIN
+11 LLKYNLFFKRNIN
-24 KNNIFFKIN
+24 KNTVFFKIN

-69 KTDLIK
+69 KIDLIK
-75 EFKQLKKITNSSQTI
+75 EFKKLKKITNSSQTI

-95 IDKYKLVAPKWTI
+95 IDKYKLVPPKWTV

-128 INHNTKESIIDWL
+128 INNNTKESIIDWL

-206 KSGDIWAKMK
+206 KNGDIWAKMK

-238 NYLNSYKK
+238 NYLNSYK
-246 LGEIKIKIKIEIP
+246 L
-259 GGTIN
+259 TIN
-264 NENEYKNLELSDSKN
+264 NEYKNLELLDKKN
-279 ISLQKK
+279 IDLSLQKK
-285 KLLLDY
+285 KFLLDY
-291 NKESKLNS
+291 NKESTINLN
-299 NSYLNL
+299 NYLNL
-305 DKNFDELVKKISLKS
+305 DTNFDELVKKISLKS
-320 KLQESNINVK
+320 KLQESNINIK

-348 LSKLGRLRINKKL
+348 LSKLGRSRINKKL
-361 GINISEDYTL
+361 GVNISENYTL
-371 LTAKDILFSCFYLM
+371 LSAKDILFSCFYLM
-385 QCLKGIEI
+385 QCLRGIEI

-416 RTGILRFEKTIRDK
+416 TTGILRFEKTIRDK

-450 KNGFFVNRGSQS
+450 KNGFFFNRG
-462 IVANY
+462 IANSM
-467 TLLVKKDQINLIKRQ
+467 LLVKKDQINLIKRQ
-482 LDIIKNSN
+482 LDIIKDSN

-519 RFNILNNINKKNN
+519 KFNILNNINKKNS
-532 LLELSNVLS
+532 LLELSNYKV
-541 KGAIKIETQI
+541 KIETQI

-666 YKIYKGFILLNQGL
+666 YKIYKGFILVNQGL

-757 LMGSNMQRQAVPVI
+757 LMGSNMQRQAVPII

-782 ESNIIADINYAIQA
+782 ESNIIANINYAIQA

-808 KIIVLSSKRNLLN
+808 KIIILSSKKN
-821 KFNFKLKYF
+821 KFSFKLKQ
-830 FNKKLTFNSK
+830 FNKLTFNHK
-840 LKKINKEII
+840 LKQINKGII
-849 INKNSLIKNNLNK
+849 INRKYKSFIKNNLNK
-862 KKIKKVF
+862 RKKVF
-869 LNSNL
+869 L

-880 NFVYTN
+880 NFVYLN
-886 YNKLYFKN
+886 YNKLYKQN
-894 LKINN
+894 LKMNN

-904 IKNISNIFNLNY
+904 IKNINNIFNLNF

-925 IIYFYS
+925 IISFYS
-931 KKTNYFKSKIKP
+931 KKRNYFKSKLKP

-951 LLKKVGGSGSGDWD
+951 LLKKV
-965 WDGSFKNTNLIINYS
+965 KNRNLIINYS

-990 FYLFMNFLNISKRN
+990 FYLIMNFLNISKINRIKPN
-1004 KIKPLK
+1004 KI
-1010 VISPRYFN
+1010 ISPIYFN

-1023 ISLSKNFLKKKD
+1023 SNLSKNFYFKKE
-1035 SLSLKLGS
+1035 KLDT
-1043 NLIKR
+1043 NLIKK

-1065 ENIFIK
+1065 KNIVIK
-1071 KSIKLNKQVDLN
+1071 KNLTKQTYLNL
-1083 SLIKNNFLNL
+1083 LIKTNFFNL

-1099 ILNNKKKL
+1099 ILNNKNKL
-1107 YTHNLKLKLIL
+1107 YTHNLL
-1118 KKKITPSFD
+1118 KKQITKP
-1127 FERAS
+1127 
-1132 ASKKSFTFNQSKLN
+1132 FNS
-1146 LNLGSKSRSRYLI
+1146 YLT
-1159 NYFNFKNI
+1159 NYFNLKNS
-1167 FLNFSILNYK
+1167 FLNLSILNYK
-1177 FTYTNFIN
+1177 SIETNFIN
-1185 KNKVLNKTK
+1185 KKKL
-1194 VLKVKLNYKCDPFY
+1194 LKVKLNYKCDPFY

-1221 VQQGQWVES
+1221 VEQGQWVES
-1230 GDVLADNSTSNQG
+1230 GDILADNSTSNQG

-1263 EDAVLINKRLVYDDI
+1263 EDAVLLNKRLVYDDI

-1305 NEPKKNVFNYLNSN
+1305 NEKNVFNYLNSN

-1336 KVSPIGHGQKKLS
+1336 KVSPIGQKKLS

-1362 IPKTKDTSLR
+1362 VPKTKDTSLR
-1372 VPLGIKGRVIHIELI
+1372 VPLGIKGRVVHIELI
-1387 EKEISSNLNTL
+1387 EKEISSNFNNL
-1398 DNNNLKLK
+1398 DNSSRLLK
-1406 NNELKKIIKN
+1406 NDKKIIKN

-1424 LKKRNIYL
+1424 LKKKNFYL
-1432 KNNFKLSKLNIDKLN
+1432 KDNFKLSKLNIEKLN

-1455 KNKKSNTKIKKY
+1455 QNKKSNNKIKKY

-1477 YKKNNKKF
+1477 YKTNNVKNNTKL
-1485 KLSTN
+1485 KLSIN
-1490 IEKFLLKQKK
+1490 IKNFLLKQKK
-1500 INNKIKYKKRKRILL
+1500 INTKIKYKKRKRILL
-1515 FPFFSSLKKNK
+1515 FPFFNILENNK
-1526 FNNYELKKIKYLKI
+1526 LNDYEKIKYLKI

-1548 KLKYKDF
+1548 KLKYTDF
-1555 FNRKIFYFLKNKN
+1555 FNKKIFYFLKNKN
-1568 PNFVITSLYNFIFS
+1568 PNFIITSLYNFIF
-1582 RKIGFK
+1582 KIGFK

-1595 NNSYNIPK
+1595 NNLYNIK
-1603 NFVENEDNK
+1603 NKDNK

>member
-1 MILKKNKNNI
+1 MMILKKNKNQF
-11 LLKYSLFYKSNIN
+11 LLKNNLFLKSNIN
-24 KNNIFFKIN
+24 KTNIFIKN
-33 NKYKINCYYSNIY
+33 YKKYNINCYYSKIY
-46 NPLINFKIPNFLN
+46 NPLINFKTPNFLN
-59 LQRKSFQKFL
+59 LQRESFQTFL
-69 KTDLIK
+69 KIDLIK
-75 EFKQLKKITNSSQTI
+75 EFKQLKKITNSDKTI

-95 IDKYKLVAPKWTI
+95 IDKYKLVPPKWNI

-120 QLFVPLQI
+120 QLFIPLQI
-128 INHNTKESIIDWL
+128 INHNTKKSVIDWL
-141 LLMNLPLMTKNGHFI
+141 LIMNLPLMTKNGHFI

-201 LEIDS
+201 LEISS
-206 KSGDIWAKMK
+206 KNGEIWAKMK

-229 LGISLPIFN
+229 LGISLPIFS
-238 NYLNSYKK
+238 NYLQPYK
-246 LGEIKIKIKIEIP
+246 
-259 GGTIN
+259 IN
-264 NENEYKNLELSDSKN
+264 TDSEYKTLELLDNN
-279 ISLQKK
+279 ISLKKK

-291 NKESKLNS
+291 NNKNTVNS
-299 NSYLNL
+299 NSNLNNL
-305 DKNFDELVKKISLKS
+305 DKNFNELVKKIPLKS
-320 KLQESNINVK
+320 KLQDSNINLQ

-348 LSKLGRLRINKKL
+348 LSKLGRSRINKKL
-361 GINISEDYTL
+361 GINISEKHTL

-416 RTGILRFEKTIRDK
+416 GTGILRFEKTIRDK

-450 KNGFFVNRGSQS
+450 KNGFFINTGIPNS
-462 IVANY
+462 I
-467 TLLVKKDQINLIKRQ
+467 LLVKKDQINLIKNEFN
-482 LDIIKNSN
+482 IIKNSN
-490 NIYNIKKNTFSYFE
+490 NIYNIKKSYFSYFE
-504 LIKIKKYFNLLKKTE
+504 LIKIKNYFNLLKKTE
-519 RFNILNNINKKNN
+519 KFNILNNINKKNN
-532 LLELSNVLS
+532 LLEISNCLH
-541 KGAIKIETQI
+541 KGRLETQI

-569 SKLFNNVL
+569 SKLFNTVL

-657 SKGFIETPF
+657 SKGFIQTPF

-697 IKKNKLN
+697 IKTNKLN
-704 FLPGKIDIPC
+704 FLPSKINIPC

-720 KRVPRIKMD
+720 KRVSRIKMD
-729 YIAINSI
+729 YIAINYI

-757 LMGSNMQRQAVPVI
+757 LMGSNMQRQAVPII

-782 ESNIIADINYAIQA
+782 ESNIIANINYGIQA
-796 KTGGL
+796 KNGGL

-808 KIIVLSSKRNLLN
+808 KIIVLSSKKNLINNFKFPLKYLN
-821 KFNFKLKYF
+821 KLNLKL
-830 FNKKLTFNSK
+830 
-840 LKKINKEII
+840 INKEN
-849 INKNSLIKNNLNK
+849 INNKKYKININLNQ
-862 KKIKKVF
+862 KKITKIDYEK
-869 LNSNL
+869 

-880 NFVYTN
+880 KFVYLNTLLN
-886 YNKLYFKN
+886 NKLYKKKN
-894 LKINN
+894 ILNKKSLKMNN

-904 IKNISNIFNLNY
+904 IKNIYNIFNLNF
-916 ENYNLSLFE
+916 ENYNLSIFE
-925 IIYFYS
+925 IINFYS
-931 KKTNYFKSKIKP
+931 KKTNYSKSKLKP

-951 LLKKVGGSGSGDWD
+951 LLKK
-965 WDGSFKNTNLIINYS
+965 FRNTNIIINYS
-980 NLILEKSPLT
+980 NLVLEKSPLT
-990 FYLFMNFLNISKRN
+990 FYLIMNFLNMSKIN
-1004 KIKPLK
+1004 LKKIKPNK
-1010 VISPRYFN
+1010 IISPIYFN
-1018 LVLNK
+1018 FLLNK
-1023 ISLSKNFLKKKD
+1023 INLSKNFYFKK
-1035 SLSLKLGS
+1035 SKLNK
-1043 NLIKR
+1043 NLIKKL
-1048 FSWNN
+1048 SWNTKN
-1053 FNYFYTKKKQIK
+1053 FYFFYIKKYKEDSYFYI
-1065 ENIFIK
+1065 
-1071 KSIKLNKQVDLN
+1071 NKNNHINLN
-1083 SLIKNNFLNL
+1083 SLIKINFFNYNL
-1093 KNNNKL
+1093 KLNNKL
-1099 ILNNKKKL
+1099 TLNNKKKL
-1107 YTHNLKLKLIL
+1107 YTYNLL
-1118 KKKITPSFD
+1118 KKQISQSPYLYYSNYIT
-1127 FERAS
+1127 
-1132 ASKKSFTFNQSKLN
+1132 
-1146 LNLGSKSRSRYLI
+1146 
-1159 NYFNFKNI
+1159 FKNF
-1167 FLNFSILNYK
+1167 FLNFSILKHNYK
-1177 FTYTNFIN
+1177 YPNLLKTNKLLIKKN
-1185 KNKVLNKTK
+1185 KNKL
-1194 VLKVKLNYKCDPFY
+1194 LKVKLNYRCDPFY

-1221 VQQGQWVES
+1221 VQQGQWIES
-1230 GDVLADNSTSNQG
+1230 GDILADNSTSCQG

-1248 QNILIGYLPWEGYNF
+1248 QNILVGYLPWEGYNF
-1263 EDAVLINKRLVYDDI
+1263 EDAVLINKRLVSDDI

-1305 NEPKKNVFNYLNSN
+1305 NEKNSFNYLNDN

-1336 KVSPIGHGQKKLS
+1336 KISPIGQKKLS

-1372 VPLGIKGRVIHIELI
+1372 VPLGIKGRVVHIELI
-1387 EKEISSNLNTL
+1387 EKDISSTFNNLY
-1398 DNNNLKLK
+1398 NNNFFKK
-1406 NNELKKIIKN
+1406 NYLLENKIKIIKN
-1416 KNFFIYKF
+1416 KKFFIYKF
-1424 LKKRNIYL
+1424 LKKKNFYL
-1432 KNNFKLSKLNIDKLN
+1432 KDNFVLLKSKKEELN
-1447 LFFENKLL
+1447 LFFEKKLL
-1455 KNKKSNTKIKKY
+1455 KIKENNKIKKS
-1467 FYLNNFYNFY
+1467 FYLKNFYNFY
-1477 YKKNNKKF
+1477 YKTNYIIKENNKKL

-1490 IEKFLLKQKK
+1490 IENFLLRQKK
-1500 INNKIKYKKRKRILL
+1500 MNSKISKYKKRKRILL
-1515 FPFFSSLKKNK
+1515 FPFFNILETKKL
-1526 FNNYELKKIKYLKI
+1526 NNYEKIKYLKI

-1548 KLKYKDF
+1548 ELKDIDF
-1555 FNRKIFYFLKNKN
+1555 FTKKIFYFLKNKN
-1568 PNFVITSLYNFIFS
+1568 PNFFVTSLYNFVF
-1582 RKIGFK
+1582 KIGFK

-1595 NNSYNIPK
+1595 NNEYNIK
-1603 NFVENEDNK
+1603 NKNNK
-1612 VKKIKK
+1612 VKKITK

-1657 PDGSPLDL
+1657 PDGTPLDL

-1680 IFECLLGLAGTY
+1680 IFESLLGLAGTY
-1692 LGQCYKIQ
+1692 LGQCYKIK

-1777 TGPYSLITQQPLRG
+1777 IGPYSLITQQPLRG

-1834 TKSIIN
+1834 TKSILN

>member
-1 MILKKNKNNI
+1 
-11 LLKYSLFYKSNIN
+11 
-24 KNNIFFKIN
+24 
-33 NKYKINCYYSNIY
+33 
-46 NPLINFKIPNFLN
+46 
-59 LQRKSFQKFL
+59 
-69 KTDLIK
+69 
-75 EFKQLKKITNSSQTI
+75 
-90 EILFY
+90 
-95 IDKYKLVAPKWTI
+95 
-108 KQSILKKKTYNC
+108 
-120 QLFVPLQI
+120 
-128 INHNTKESIIDWL
+128 
-141 LLMNLPLMTKNGHFI
+141 
-156 INGSPKIIMNQIVRS
+156 
-171 PGIYFQKLI
+171 
-180 KQDQEIFYSADFIAQ
+180 
-195 RGTWLR
+195 
-201 LEIDS
+201 
-206 KSGDIWAKMK
+206 MK
-216 KTPKIPINIFLRC
+216 KTPKIPIYIFLRC

-238 NYLNSYKK
+238 NYLNSYK
-246 LGEIKIKIKIEIP
+246 LNIH
-259 GGTIN
+259 
-264 NENEYKNLELSDSKN
+264 NEYNNFKLLDNKN
-279 ISLQKK
+279 ISLNKK
-285 KLLLDY
+285 SLLDY
-291 NKESKLNS
+291 NDEINLNT
-299 NSYLNL
+299 NLNL
-305 DKNFDELVKKISLKS
+305 DKNFDELVKKIYLKS
-320 KLQESNINVK
+320 KLQDSNINTK

-361 GINISEDYTL
+361 GINISESHTL

-385 QCLKGIEI
+385 QCLKGVEI
-393 PTDIDDLKNR
+393 PTDIDDLQNR

-416 RTGILRFEKTIRDK
+416 TTGILRFEKNIRDK

-450 KNGFFVNRGSQS
+450 KNGFFVNKGISNS
-462 IVANY
+462 LI
-467 TLLVKKDQINLIKRQ
+467 LVKKDQINIIKRQ
-482 LDIIKNSN
+482 LEIIKNSN
-490 NIYNIKKNTFSYFE
+490 NIYNIKKNIFSYFE
-504 LIKIKKYFNLLKKTE
+504 LIKIKKYFNLVKKTE
-519 RFNILNNINKKNN
+519 KFNILNNINKKNN
-532 LLELSNVLS
+532 LLEISNNKVN
-541 KGAIKIETQI
+541 IENQI
-551 SKFKNKKN
+551 FKFKNKKN

-666 YKIYKGFILLNQGL
+666 YKMYKGFILLNQGL

-704 FLPGKIDIPC
+704 FLPGKVDIPC

-720 KRVPRIKMD
+720 KRVSRIKMD

-757 LMGSNMQRQAVPVI
+757 LMGSNMQRQAVPII

-782 ESNIIADINYAIQA
+782 ESNIIANINYAIQA
-796 KTGGL
+796 KKAGL
-801 VIYVDGK
+801 VIYADGK
-808 KIIVLSSKRNLLN
+808 KIIVLSSKKNYLN
-821 KFNFKLKYF
+821 KFKFKD
-830 FNKKLTFNSK
+830 FNKFTFNSK
-840 LKKINKEII
+840 LKEINKKY
-849 INKNSLIKNNLNK
+849 KNLIKNNVNLN
-862 KKIKKVF
+862 KIKKVEI
-869 LNSNL
+869 

-880 NFVYTN
+880 KFVYLN
-886 YNKLYFKN
+886 HNKLYFNN

-904 IKNISNIFNLNY
+904 IKSINNIFNLNF

-925 IIYFYS
+925 IINYYS
-931 KKTNYFKSKIKP
+931 KKTNYYKSKLKP
-943 FLSKNNLF
+943 FLSKNNMF
-951 LLKKVGGSGSGDWD
+951 LLKKV
-965 WDGSFKNTNLIINYS
+965 KNTNLIINYS
-980 NLILEKSPLT
+980 NLIIGKSPLT
-990 FYLFMNFLNISKRN
+990 FYLIMNFLNISK
-1004 KIKPLK
+1004 KIKPNQI
-1010 VISPRYFN
+1010 ISPIYFN
-1018 LVLNK
+1018 LLLNKTNLSKDFYFKKVLNK
-1023 ISLSKNFLKKKD
+1023 
-1035 SLSLKLGS
+1035 
-1043 NLIKR
+1043 NLIKQ
-1048 FSWNN
+1048 FSYNKKN
-1053 FNYFYTKKKQIK
+1053 FSHFYTKKNIKQ
-1065 ENIFIK
+1065 NIVIK
-1071 KSIKLNKQVDLN
+1071 KNLNKQIYLN
-1083 SLIKNNFLNL
+1083 LLIKSNFFYL

-1099 ILNNKKKL
+1099 IINNTKNL
-1107 YTHNLKLKLIL
+1107 YTHNLL
-1118 KKKITPSFD
+1118 KKNITQSFNSD
-1127 FERAS
+1127 L
-1132 ASKKSFTFNQSKLN
+1132 T
-1146 LNLGSKSRSRYLI
+1146 

-1167 FLNFSILNYK
+1167 FLNSSILNPSTLNY
-1177 FTYTNFIN
+1177 NFGHFNLTIN
-1185 KNKVLNKTK
+1185 KKKL
-1194 VLKVKLNYKCDPFY
+1194 LKVKLNYKCDPFY

-1230 GDVLADNSTSNQG
+1230 GDILADNSTSCQG

-1248 QNILIGYLPWEGYNF
+1248 QNLLIGYLPWEGYNF

-1286 YETEIRDTQFGSEE
+1286 YETEIRDTQFGPEE

-1305 NEPKKNVFNYLNSN
+1305 NEKNSFNYLNDN

-1329 EGDILVG
+1329 EGDVLVG

-1372 VPLGIKGRVIHIELI
+1372 VPLGIKGRVVHIELI
-1387 EKEISSNLNTL
+1387 EKEIPSNFNTL
-1398 DNNNLKLK
+1398 DNTNNLIK
-1406 NNELKKIIKN
+1406 NNKIIIKN

-1424 LKKRNIYL
+1424 LKKKSFYL
-1432 KNNFKLSKLNIDKLN
+1432 KDNFIFSQVNIEKLN
-1447 LFFENKLL
+1447 LFFSNKLI
-1455 KNKKSNTKIKKY
+1455 KNNKIKKD

-1477 YKKNNKKF
+1477 YKTNDINKQNKKTL
-1485 KLSTN
+1485 KISTN
-1490 IEKFLLKQKK
+1490 IEKFLLKQKNE
-1500 INNKIKYKKRKRILL
+1500 INKIKYKKRKRVLL
-1515 FPFFSSLKKNK
+1515 FPFFNILEKNK
-1526 FNNYELKKIKYLKI
+1526 LNNYEKIKYFKI

-1548 KLKYKDF
+1548 KLKNRDF
-1555 FNRKIFYFLKNKN
+1555 FNKKIFYFLKNKN
-1568 PNFVITSLYNFIFS
+1568 PNFIITSLYNFIF
-1582 RKIGFK
+1582 KIGFK

-1595 NNSYNIPK
+1595 NLKYDIK
-1603 NFVENEDNK
+1603 NKPNK
-1612 VKKIKK
+1612 IKKITK

-1834 TKSIIN
+1834 TKSILN

>member
-11 LLKYSLFYKSNIN
+11 LLKYNLFYKSNIN

-33 NKYKINCYYSNIY
+33 NNYKINCYYSNIY

-95 IDKYKLVAPKWTI
+95 IDKYKLVPPKWTV

-238 NYLNSYKK
+238 NYLNSYK
-246 LGEIKIKIKIEIP
+246 L
-259 GGTIN
+259 TIN
-264 NENEYKNLELSDSKN
+264 NEYTNLELLDTKN
-279 ISLQKK
+279 INLSLQKK

-291 NKESKLNS
+291 NKESKINS
-299 NSYLNL
+299 NNYLNL

-348 LSKLGRLRINKKL
+348 LSKLGRSRINKKL
-361 GINISEDYTL
+361 GINISENYTL

-416 RTGILRFEKTIRDK
+416 TTGILRFEKTIRDK

-450 KNGFFVNRGSQS
+450 KNGFFVNRG
-462 IVANY
+462 VPNY
-467 TLLVKKDQINLIKRQ
+467 ILLVKKDQINLIKRQ

-532 LLELSNVLS
+532 LLELSNS
-541 KGAIKIETQI
+541 KVKIETQI

-685 DQEKNFNIAPGD
+685 DQEKHFNIAPGD

-782 ESNIIADINYAIQA
+782 ESNIIANINYAIQA

-830 FNKKLTFNSK
+830 NKLTFNSK

-849 INKNSLIKNNLNK
+849 INKKYKSCFKNNLNK

-869 LNSNL
+869 PFDIDISFAKAKV

-880 NFVYTN
+880 NFVYLN
-886 YNKLYFKN
+886 YNKLYKQN

-904 IKNISNIFNLNY
+904 IKNISNIFNLNS

-925 IIYFYS
+925 IVYFYS
-931 KKTNYFKSKIKP
+931 KKTNYFKSKLKP

-951 LLKKVGGSGSGDWD
+951 LLKKV
-965 WDGSFKNTNLIINYS
+965 KNTNLIINYS

-990 FYLFMNFLNISKRN
+990 FYLIMNFLNISKIN

-1010 VISPRYFN
+1010 IISPTYFN
-1018 LVLNK
+1018 LILNK
-1023 ISLSKNFLKKKD
+1023 TSLSKNFYFKKN
-1035 SLSLKLGS
+1035 KLDRD
-1043 NLIKR
+1043 LIKK

-1065 ENIFIK
+1065 ENILRK
-1071 KSIKLNKQVDLN
+1071 KSINLNKQVDLN
-1083 SLIKNNFLNL
+1083 SLIQSNFFNF

-1107 YTHNLKLKLIL
+1107 YTHNLL
-1118 KKKITPSFD
+1118 KKKVTQSF
-1127 FERAS
+1127 
-1132 ASKKSFTFNQSKLN
+1132 NP
-1146 LNLGSKSRSRYLI
+1146 YLI

-1177 FTYTNFIN
+1177 STYTNFIN
-1185 KNKVLNKTK
+1185 KNKV
-1194 VLKVKLNYKCDPFY
+1194 VKVKLNYKCDPFY
-1208 RSNQDTYLVHRPI
+1208 RSNQDTYLVHRPV

-1286 YETEIRDTQFGSEE
+1286 YEIEIRDTQFGSEE

-1305 NEPKKNVFNYLNSN
+1305 NEKNLFNYLNSN

-1336 KVSPIGHGQKKLS
+1336 KVSPIGQKKLS

-1372 VPLGIKGRVIHIELI
+1372 VPLGIKGRVVHIELI
-1387 EKEISSNLNTL
+1387 EKEISSNFNTL
-1398 DNNNLKLK
+1398 DNNNGLLK
-1406 NNELKKIIKN
+1406 NNEKIVKN

-1432 KNNFKLSKLNIDKLN
+1432 KNNFKLSKLNIEKLN

-1477 YKKNNKKF
+1477 YIKNNKKL

-1490 IEKFLLKQKK
+1490 IENFLLKQKK

-1526 FNNYELKKIKYLKI
+1526 FNNYEKIKYLKI

-1555 FNRKIFYFLKNKN
+1555 FNKKIFYFLKNKN
-1568 PNFVITSLYNFIFS
+1568 PNFVITSLYNFIF
-1582 RKIGFK
+1582 KIGFK

-1595 NNSYNIPK
+1595 NDSYNI
-1603 NFVENEDNK
+1603 ENEDNK

-1657 PDGSPLDL
+1657 PDGTPLDL

>member
-1 MILKKNKNNI
+1 MILKKNKNNV
-11 LLKYSLFYKSNIN
+11 LLKYNLFNIN
-24 KNNIFFKIN
+24 KNSIFLKLN

-69 KTDLIK
+69 KIDLIK

-95 IDKYKLVAPKWTI
+95 VDKYKLVPPKWTV

-238 NYLNSYKK
+238 NYLNSYK
-246 LGEIKIKIKIEIP
+246 L
-259 GGTIN
+259 TIN
-264 NENEYKNLELSDSKN
+264 NKYKNLEFLDIKN
-279 ISLQKK
+279 ILEKK

-291 NKESKLNS
+291 NKDSKINS
-299 NSYLNL
+299 NIYLSL
-305 DKNFDELVKKISLKS
+305 DKNFDELVKKIYLKS

-348 LSKLGRLRINKKL
+348 LSKLGRSRINKKL
-361 GINISEDYTL
+361 GVNISENYTL

-409 KLIQIQL
+409 KLIQTQL
-416 RTGILRFEKTIRDK
+416 TTGILRFEKTIRDK

-436 LNKPTNFIFGYNKL
+436 LNKPINFIFGYNKL
-450 KNGFFVNRGSQS
+450 KNGFFINKGISNS
-462 IVANY
+462 I
-467 TLLVKKDQINLIKRQ
+467 LLVKKDQTNLIKRQ

-519 RFNILNNINKKNN
+519 KFNILNNINKKNN
-532 LLELSNVLS
+532 LLELQNY
-541 KGAIKIETQI
+541 KIKTETQI

-569 SKLFNNVL
+569 SKIFNNVL

-666 YKIYKGFILLNQGL
+666 YKIYKGFILLNKGL

-685 DQEKNFNIAPGD
+685 DQEKHFNIAPGD

-704 FLPGKIDIPC
+704 FLPSKIDIPC

-720 KRVPRIKMD
+720 KRVSRIKMD

-757 LMGSNMQRQAVPVI
+757 LMGSNMQRQAVPII

-782 ESNIIADINYAIQA
+782 ESNIIANINYAIQA

-801 VIYVDGK
+801 VLYVDGK
-808 KIIVLSSKRNLLN
+808 KIIVLSSKKNLLN
-821 KFNFKLKYF
+821 KFC
-830 FNKKLTFNSK
+830 FNSK
-840 LKKINKEII
+840 LKKINKKII
-849 INKNSLIKNNLNK
+849 INKKNQNIIKNNLNK
-862 KKIKKVF
+862 KKIKKNF
-869 LNSNL
+869 L

-880 NFVYTN
+880 NFVYLN
-886 YNKLYFKN
+886 SNKFYFKN
-894 LKINN
+894 FKINN

-904 IKNISNIFNLNY
+904 IKNINTIFNLNFQ
-916 ENYNLSLFE
+916 NYNLSLFE
-925 IIYFYS
+925 IINFYS
-931 KKTNYFKSKIKP
+931 KKTNHFKFKLKP

-951 LLKKVGGSGSGDWD
+951 LLKKV
-965 WDGSFKNTNLIINYS
+965 KNTNLIINYS

-990 FYLFMNFLNISKRN
+990 FYLIMNLLNMSKTN
-1004 KIKPLK
+1004 KIKPNK
-1010 VISPRYFN
+1010 IISPIYFN

-1023 ISLSKNFLKKKD
+1023 INLSKNFYFKKD
-1035 SLSLKLGS
+1035 KLDK
-1043 NLIKR
+1043 NLIIK

-1053 FNYFYTKKKQIK
+1053 FNYFYSKKKQIK
-1065 ENIFIK
+1065 ENS
-1071 KSIKLNKQVDLN
+1071 SIENNIYLNKQTYLN
-1083 SLIKNNFLNL
+1083 SLIKTNFFYL

-1099 ILNNKKKL
+1099 ILNKKNKL
-1107 YTHNLKLKLIL
+1107 YKHNLL
-1118 KKKITPSFD
+1118 KKQITQSF
-1127 FERAS
+1127 
-1132 ASKKSFTFNQSKLN
+1132 N
-1146 LNLGSKSRSRYLI
+1146 LYLT

-1167 FLNFSILNYK
+1167 FLNFSILNFSILNYK
-1177 FTYTNFIN
+1177 STNSTFFN
-1185 KNKVLNKTK
+1185 KNKL
-1194 VLKVKLNYKCDPFY
+1194 LKVKLNYKCDPFY

-1221 VQQGQWVES
+1221 VKQGQWVES
-1230 GDVLADNSTSNQG
+1230 GDILADNSTSYQG

-1305 NEPKKNVFNYLNSN
+1305 NEKKSFNYLNSN
-1319 GIVKLGTWVE
+1319 GIIKLGTWVE

-1336 KVSPIGHGQKKLS
+1336 KISPIGQKKLS

-1372 VPLGIKGRVIHIELI
+1372 VPLGIKGRIVHIELI

-1398 DNNNLKLK
+1398 DNNSLLK
-1406 NNELKKIIKN
+1406 NNEKIIKN

-1424 LKKRNIYL
+1424 LKKRNFYL
-1432 KNNFKLSKLNIDKLN
+1432 KDNFKLSKLNIEKLN
-1447 LFFENKLL
+1447 FFFSKLL
-1455 KNKKSNTKIKKY
+1455 KNKKSNNKIKKY

-1477 YKKNNKKF
+1477 YKINDIKNNKKL

-1490 IEKFLLKQKK
+1490 IENFLLKQKK

-1515 FPFFSSLKKNK
+1515 FPFFNILEKNK
-1526 FNNYELKKIKYLKI
+1526 LNNYEKIKYLKI

-1555 FNRKIFYFLKNKN
+1555 FNKKIFYFLKNKN
-1568 PNFVITSLYNFIFS
+1568 PNFVITSLYNFIF
-1582 RKIGFK
+1582 KIGFK

-1595 NNSYNIPK
+1595 NNSYNIK
-1603 NFVENEDNK
+1603 NEDNK

-1744 GRTGDCFEQP
+1744 GRTGECFEQP
-1754 STVGKAYILKLI
+1754 STIGKAYILKLI

>member
-11 LLKYSLFYKSNIN
+11 LLKYNLFFKSNIN
-24 KNNIFFKIN
+24 KNDIFIKLD

-59 LQRKSFQKFL
+59 LQRKSFQRFL
-69 KTDLIK
+69 KIDLIK
-75 EFKQLKKITNSSQTI
+75 EFKQLKKITNSDQTI

-108 KQSILKKKTYNC
+108 KQSILKRKTYNC
-120 QLFVPLQI
+120 QLFIPLQI

-206 KSGDIWAKMK
+206 KNGDIWAKMK
-216 KTPKIPINIFLRC
+216 KTPKIPIYIFLRC

-238 NYLNSYKK
+238 NYLNSYK
-246 LGEIKIKIKIEIP
+246 LNIH
-259 GGTIN
+259 
-264 NENEYKNLELSDSKN
+264 NEYNNFKLLDNKN
-279 ISLQKK
+279 ISLNKK
-285 KLLLDY
+285 SLLDY
-291 NKESKLNS
+291 NDEINLNT
-299 NSYLNL
+299 NLNL
-305 DKNFDELVKKISLKS
+305 DKNFDELVKKIYLKS
-320 KLQESNINVK
+320 KLQDSNINTK

-361 GINISEDYTL
+361 GINISESHTL

-385 QCLKGIEI
+385 QCLKGVEI
-393 PTDIDDLKNR
+393 PTDIDDLQNR

-416 RTGILRFEKTIRDK
+416 TTGILRFEKNIRDK

-450 KNGFFVNRGSQS
+450 KNGFFVNKGISNS
-462 IVANY
+462 LI
-467 TLLVKKDQINLIKRQ
+467 LVKKDQINIIKRQ
-482 LDIIKNSN
+482 LEIIKNSN
-490 NIYNIKKNTFSYFE
+490 NIYNIKKNIFSYFE
-504 LIKIKKYFNLLKKTE
+504 LIKIKKYFNLVKKTE
-519 RFNILNNINKKNN
+519 KFNILNNINKKNN
-532 LLELSNVLS
+532 LLEISNNKVN
-541 KGAIKIETQI
+541 IENQI
-551 SKFKNKKN
+551 FKFKNKKN

-666 YKIYKGFILLNQGL
+666 YKMYKGFILLNQGL

-704 FLPGKIDIPC
+704 FLPGKVDIPC

-720 KRVPRIKMD
+720 KRVSRIKMD

-757 LMGSNMQRQAVPVI
+757 LMGSNMQRQAVPII

-782 ESNIIADINYAIQA
+782 ESNIIANINYAIQA
-796 KTGGL
+796 KKAGL
-801 VIYVDGK
+801 VIYADGK
-808 KIIVLSSKRNLLN
+808 KIIVLSSKKNYLN
-821 KFNFKLKYF
+821 KFKFKD
-830 FNKKLTFNSK
+830 FNKFTFNSK
-840 LKKINKEII
+840 LKEINKKY
-849 INKNSLIKNNLNK
+849 KNLIKNNVNLN
-862 KKIKKVF
+862 KIKKVEI
-869 LNSNL
+869 

-880 NFVYTN
+880 KFVYLN
-886 YNKLYFKN
+886 HNKLYFNN

-904 IKNISNIFNLNY
+904 IKSINNIFNLNF

-925 IIYFYS
+925 IINYYS
-931 KKTNYFKSKIKP
+931 KKTNYYKSKLKP
-943 FLSKNNLF
+943 FLSKNNMF
-951 LLKKVGGSGSGDWD
+951 LLKKV
-965 WDGSFKNTNLIINYS
+965 KNTNLIINYS
-980 NLILEKSPLT
+980 NLIIGKSPLT
-990 FYLFMNFLNISKRN
+990 FYLIMNFLNISK
-1004 KIKPLK
+1004 KIKPNQI
-1010 VISPRYFN
+1010 ISPIYFN
-1018 LVLNK
+1018 LLLNKTNLSKDFYFKKVLNK
-1023 ISLSKNFLKKKD
+1023 
-1035 SLSLKLGS
+1035 
-1043 NLIKR
+1043 NLIKQ
-1048 FSWNN
+1048 FSYNKKN
-1053 FNYFYTKKKQIK
+1053 FSHFYTKKNIKQ
-1065 ENIFIK
+1065 NIVIK
-1071 KSIKLNKQVDLN
+1071 KNLNKQIYLN
-1083 SLIKNNFLNL
+1083 LLIKSNFFYL

-1099 ILNNKKKL
+1099 IINNTKNL
-1107 YTHNLKLKLIL
+1107 YTHNLL
-1118 KKKITPSFD
+1118 KKNITQSFNSD
-1127 FERAS
+1127 L
-1132 ASKKSFTFNQSKLN
+1132 T
-1146 LNLGSKSRSRYLI
+1146 

-1167 FLNFSILNYK
+1167 FLNSSILNPSTLNY
-1177 FTYTNFIN
+1177 NFGHFNLTIN
-1185 KNKVLNKTK
+1185 KKKL
-1194 VLKVKLNYKCDPFY
+1194 LKVKLNYKCDPFY

-1230 GDVLADNSTSNQG
+1230 GDILADNSTSCQG

-1248 QNILIGYLPWEGYNF
+1248 QNLLIGYLPWEGYNF

-1286 YETEIRDTQFGSEE
+1286 YETEIRDTQFGPEE

-1305 NEPKKNVFNYLNSN
+1305 NEKNSFNYLNDN

-1329 EGDILVG
+1329 EGDVLVG

-1372 VPLGIKGRVIHIELI
+1372 VPLGIKGRVVHIELI
-1387 EKEISSNLNTL
+1387 EKEIPSNFNTL
-1398 DNNNLKLK
+1398 DNTNNLIK
-1406 NNELKKIIKN
+1406 NNKIIIKN

-1424 LKKRNIYL
+1424 LKKKSFYL
-1432 KNNFKLSKLNIDKLN
+1432 KDNFIFSQVNIEKLN
-1447 LFFENKLL
+1447 LFFSNKLI
-1455 KNKKSNTKIKKY
+1455 KNNKIKKD

-1477 YKKNNKKF
+1477 YKTNDINKQNKKTL
-1485 KLSTN
+1485 KISTN
-1490 IEKFLLKQKK
+1490 IEKFLLKQKNE
-1500 INNKIKYKKRKRILL
+1500 INKIKYKKRKRVLL
-1515 FPFFSSLKKNK
+1515 FPFFNILEKNK
-1526 FNNYELKKIKYLKI
+1526 LNNYEKIKYFKI

-1548 KLKYKDF
+1548 KLKNRDF
-1555 FNRKIFYFLKNKN
+1555 FNKKIFYFLKNKN
-1568 PNFVITSLYNFIFS
+1568 PNFIITSLYNFIF
-1582 RKIGFK
+1582 KIGFK

-1595 NNSYNIPK
+1595 NLKYDIK
-1603 NFVENEDNK
+1603 NKPNK
-1612 VKKIKK
+1612 IKKITK

-1834 TKSIIN
+1834 TKSILN

>member
-1 MILKKNKNNI
+1 MNNYYMILKKNKNNI
-11 LLKYSLFYKSNIN
+11 LLKKNLFIK
-24 KNNIFFKIN
+24 N

-69 KTDLIK
+69 KVDLIK

-95 IDKYKLVAPKWTI
+95 IDKYKLVPPKWTV

-238 NYLNSYKK
+238 NYLNSYK
-246 LGEIKIKIKIEIP
+246 LN
-259 GGTIN
+259 IN
-264 NENEYKNLELSDSKN
+264 NEYKNLELLDIKN
-279 ISLQKK
+279 ILQKK
-285 KLLLDY
+285 KLVLDY
-291 NKESKLNS
+291 NKKSKINS

-305 DKNFDELVKKISLKS
+305 DKNFDELVKKIYFKS

-348 LSKLGRLRINKKL
+348 LSKLGRSRINKKL
-361 GINISEDYTL
+361 GINISENYTL

-416 RTGILRFEKTIRDK
+416 TTGILRFEKTIREK
-430 LILNDK
+430 LIINDK

-450 KNGFFVNRGSQS
+450 KNGFFINRGISNS
-462 IVANY
+462 I
-467 TLLVKKDQINLIKRQ
+467 LLVKKDQITLIKRQ

-519 RFNILNNINKKNN
+519 KFNILNNINKKNN
-532 LLELSNVLS
+532 LLELSNY
-541 KGAIKIETQI
+541 KGKIETQI

-666 YKIYKGFILLNQGL
+666 YKIYKGFILLNKGL

-685 DQEKNFNIAPGD
+685 DQEKHFNIAPGD

-704 FLPGKIDIPC
+704 FLPSKIDIPC

-757 LMGSNMQRQAVPVI
+757 LMGSNMQRQAVPII
-771 KPTFPIVGTGL
+771 KPTFPIVGTGI
-782 ESNIIADINYAIQA
+782 ESNIIANINYAIQA

-808 KIIVLSSKRNLLN
+808 KIIVLSSKKNRLN
-821 KFNFKLKYF
+821 KFSFKLNYF
-830 FNKKLTFNSK
+830 KKLSK
-840 LKKINKEII
+840 LKQSNKEIS
-849 INKNSLIKNNLNK
+849 INKKHQSIIKNNLNK
-862 KKIKKVF
+862 KNIKKIF
-869 LNSNL
+869 L

-880 NFVYTN
+880 NFVYLN

-894 LKINN
+894 LKLNN

-904 IKNISNIFNLNY
+904 IKNINNIFNLNFQ
-916 ENYNLSLFE
+916 NYNLSLFE

-931 KKTNYFKSKIKP
+931 KKTNKTASSKLKP

-951 LLKKVGGSGSGDWD
+951 LLKKVQ
-965 WDGSFKNTNLIINYS
+965 NRNLIINYS

-990 FYLFMNFLNISKRN
+990 FYLIMNFLNISKIN
-1004 KIKPLK
+1004 KIKPNK
-1010 VISPRYFN
+1010 IISPIYFN

-1023 ISLSKNFLKKKD
+1023 TNLSKNFYFKKT
-1035 SLSLKLGS
+1035 KLDK
-1043 NLIKR
+1043 NLIKK
-1048 FSWNN
+1048 FSCNN

-1065 ENIFIK
+1065 ENIFRK
-1071 KSIKLNKQVDLN
+1071 KSISLNKLYYLN
-1083 SLIKNNFLNL
+1083 SLIKTNFFNL

-1099 ILNNKKKL
+1099 ILSNKNKL
-1107 YTHNLKLKLIL
+1107 YKHNLL
-1118 KKKITPSFD
+1118 KKQISYSF
-1127 FERAS
+1127 
-1132 ASKKSFTFNQSKLN
+1132 N
-1146 LNLGSKSRSRYLI
+1146 LYLT

-1177 FTYTNFIN
+1177 YKYSNFIN
-1185 KNKVLNKTK
+1185 KNKL
-1194 VLKVKLNYKCDPFY
+1194 LKVKLNYKCDPFY

-1230 GDVLADNSTSNQG
+1230 GDILADNSTSNQG

-1305 NEPKKNVFNYLNSN
+1305 NEKKSFNYLNSN

-1336 KVSPIGHGQKKLS
+1336 KVSPIGQKKLS

-1372 VPLGIKGRVIHIELI
+1372 VPLGIKGRIVHIELI
-1387 EKEISSNLNTL
+1387 EKEISSNFNTL
-1398 DNNNLKLK
+1398 NNNSLLK
-1406 NNELKKIIKN
+1406 NNEKIIKN

-1424 LKKRNIYL
+1424 LKKRNFYL
-1432 KNNFKLSKLNIDKLN
+1432 KDNFKLSKFNIEKLS
-1447 LFFENKLL
+1447 LFFSKLL
-1455 KNKKSNTKIKKY
+1455 KNKKKNTIKKY

-1477 YKKNNKKF
+1477 YKTNYIKNNKKI

-1490 IEKFLLKQKK
+1490 IKNFLLKQKK

-1515 FPFFSSLKKNK
+1515 FPFFNSLEKSKL
-1526 FNNYELKKIKYLKI
+1526 NNYEKIKYLKI

-1548 KLKYKDF
+1548 KLKHKDF
-1555 FNRKIFYFLKNKN
+1555 FNKKIFYFLKNKN
-1568 PNFVITSLYNFIFS
+1568 PNFVITSLYNFIF
-1582 RKIGFK
+1582 KIGFK

-1595 NNSYNIPK
+1595 NNSYNIK
-1603 NFVENEDNK
+1603 NEDNK

-1618 VHIYI
+1618 IHIYI

-1744 GRTGDCFEQP
+1744 GRTGECFEQP
-1754 STVGKAYILKLI
+1754 STIGKAYILKLI

>member
-1 MILKKNKNNI
+1 MILKTNKNKS
-11 LLKYSLFYKSNIN
+11 LLKYNL
-24 KNNIFFKIN
+24 FFKIN

-69 KTDLIK
+69 KIDLIK
-75 EFKQLKKITNSSQTI
+75 EFKKLKKITNSSQTI

-95 IDKYKLVAPKWTI
+95 IDKYKLVPPKWTV

-206 KSGDIWAKMK
+206 KNGDIWAKMK

-238 NYLNSYKK
+238 NYLNSYK
-246 LGEIKIKIKIEIP
+246 L
-259 GGTIN
+259 TIN
-264 NENEYKNLELSDSKN
+264 NEYKNLELLDKKN
-279 ISLQKK
+279 INLSLQKR

-291 NKESKLNS
+291 NKENTIKL

-320 KLQESNINVK
+320 KLQESNINIK

-348 LSKLGRLRINKKL
+348 LSKLGRSRINKKL
-361 GINISEDYTL
+361 GVNISENYTL
-371 LTAKDILFSCFYLM
+371 LSAKDILFSCFYLM
-385 QCLKGIEI
+385 QCLRGIEI

-416 RTGILRFEKTIRDK
+416 TTGILRFEKTIRDK

-450 KNGFFVNRGSQS
+450 KNGFFFNRGISNS
-462 IVANY
+462 M
-467 TLLVKKDQINLIKRQ
+467 LLVKKDQINLIKRQ
-482 LDIIKNSN
+482 LDIIKDSN

-519 RFNILNNINKKNN
+519 KFNILNNIHKKNS
-532 LLELSNVLS
+532 LLELSNS
-541 KGAIKIETQI
+541 KVKIETQI

-757 LMGSNMQRQAVPVI
+757 LMGSNMQRQAVPII

-782 ESNIIADINYAIQA
+782 ESNIIANINYAIQA

-808 KIIVLSSKRNLLN
+808 KIVVLSSKKNILN
-821 KFNFKLKYF
+821 KFNLKLKQ
-830 FNKKLTFNSK
+830 FNKLTFNPK
-840 LKKINKEII
+840 LKQINKELI
-849 INKNSLIKNNLNK
+849 INRKYKSFIKNNLNTR
-862 KKIKKVF
+862 KKV
-869 LNSNL
+869 S

-880 NFVYTN
+880 NFVYLN
-886 YNKLYFKN
+886 YNKLYKEN

-904 IKNISNIFNLNY
+904 IKNINNIFHLNF

-931 KKTNYFKSKIKP
+931 KKTNYFKSKLKP

-951 LLKKVGGSGSGDWD
+951 LLKKV
-965 WDGSFKNTNLIINYS
+965 KNRNLIINYS

-990 FYLFMNFLNISKRN
+990 FYLIMNFLNISKINRIKPN
-1004 KIKPLK
+1004 KI
-1010 VISPRYFN
+1010 ISPIYFN

-1023 ISLSKNFLKKKD
+1023 TNLSKNFYLKKG
-1035 SLSLKLGS
+1035 SCSLKLDT
-1043 NLIKR
+1043 NLIKK
-1048 FSWNN
+1048 FNLNN

-1065 ENIFIK
+1065 KNIN
-1071 KSIKLNKQVDLN
+1071 LNKQTYLN
-1083 SLIKNNFLNL
+1083 LLIKTNFFNL

-1107 YTHNLKLKLIL
+1107 YTHNLL
-1118 KKKITPSFD
+1118 KKQITKP
-1127 FERAS
+1127 
-1132 ASKKSFTFNQSKLN
+1132 FNSDLT
-1146 LNLGSKSRSRYLI
+1146 

-1167 FLNFSILNYK
+1167 FLNLSILNSKYIK
-1177 FTYTNFIN
+1177 THFIN
-1185 KNKVLNKTK
+1185 KNKL
-1194 VLKVKLNYKCDPFY
+1194 LKVKLNYKCDPFY

-1230 GDVLADNSTSNQG
+1230 GDVLADNSTSDQG

-1305 NEPKKNVFNYLNSN
+1305 NEKNLFNYLNSN
-1319 GIVKLGTWVE
+1319 GIVKLGTWVN

-1336 KVSPIGHGQKKLS
+1336 KVSPIGQKKLS

-1362 IPKTKDTSLR
+1362 VPKTKDTSLR
-1372 VPLGIKGRVIHIELI
+1372 VPLGIKGRVVHIELI
-1387 EKEISSNLNTL
+1387 EKEISSNFNNL
-1398 DNNNLKLK
+1398 DNSSRLLK
-1406 NNELKKIIKN
+1406 NNKKIIKN

-1424 LKKRNIYL
+1424 LKKKNFYL
-1432 KNNFKLSKLNIDKLN
+1432 KDNFKLSKLNIEKLN
-1447 LFFENKLL
+1447 LFFSKLL
-1455 KNKKSNTKIKKY
+1455 KNNKIKKY

-1477 YKKNNKKF
+1477 YKKNNKKV

-1490 IEKFLLKQKK
+1490 IKNFLLKQKT

-1515 FPFFSSLKKNK
+1515 FPFFNILEKNK
-1526 FNNYELKKIKYLKI
+1526 LNDYKKIKYLKI

-1555 FNRKIFYFLKNKN
+1555 FNKKIFYFLKNKN
-1568 PNFVITSLYNFIFS
+1568 PNFIITSLYNFIF
-1582 RKIGFK
+1582 KIGFK

-1595 NNSYNIPK
+1595 NNLYTIK
-1603 NFVENEDNK
+1603 NQDSK
-1612 VKKIKK
+1612 LKKIKK
-1618 VHIYI
+1618 VHVYI

-1821 TIKSDDIEGRNKL
+1821 TIKSDDIDGRNKL

>member
-1 MILKKNKNNI
+1 MILTKNKNNI
-11 LLKYSLFYKSNIN
+11 LLKYNLFFKSNIN
-24 KNNIFFKIN
+24 KNYIFIKIN

-59 LQRKSFQKFL
+59 LQRESFQTFL
-69 KTDLIK
+69 KIDLIK
-75 EFKQLKKITNSSQTI
+75 EFKQLKKITNADQTI

-95 IDKYKLVAPKWTI
+95 IDKYKLVPPKWTI
-108 KQSILKKKTYNC
+108 KQSILKRKTYNC
-120 QLFVPLQI
+120 QLFIPVQI

-206 KSGDIWAKMK
+206 KNGDICAKMK

-238 NYLNSYKK
+238 NYLNSYK
-246 LGEIKIKIKIEIP
+246 LN
-259 GGTIN
+259 IN
-264 NENEYKNLELSDSKN
+264 NEYHNLKLLNNKN
-279 ISLQKK
+279 ISLQKNK
-285 KLLLDY
+285 SLLDY
-291 NKESKLNS
+291 NKKNKINA

-305 DKNFDELVKKISLKS
+305 DKNFDELVKKIYLKS
-320 KLQESNINVK
+320 KLQDSNIKVK

-361 GINISEDYTL
+361 GINISENHTL

-393 PTDIDDLKNR
+393 PTDIDDLQNR

-416 RTGILRFEKTIRDK
+416 ITGILRFEKNIRDK

-436 LNKPTNFIFGYNKL
+436 LNKTTNFIFGYNKL
-450 KNGFFVNRGSQS
+450 KNGFFVNNGISNS
-462 IVANY
+462 I
-467 TLLVKKDQINLIKRQ
+467 LLVKKDQINIVKRQ

-490 NIYNIKKNTFSYFE
+490 NIYNIKKNIFSYFE
-504 LIKIKKYFNLLKKTE
+504 LIKIKKYFNLVQKTE
-519 RFNILNNINKKNN
+519 KFNILNNINKKNN
-532 LLELSNVLS
+532 LLQISTN
-541 KGAIKIETQI
+541 KIKIFRENQI
-551 SKFKNKKN
+551 FKFKNKK
-559 LNLNLEIIIN
+559 NLNLEIIIN

-657 SKGFIETPF
+657 VKGFIETPF
-666 YKIYKGFILLNQGL
+666 YKMYKGFILLNQGL

-720 KRVPRIKMD
+720 KRVSRIKMD

-757 LMGSNMQRQAVPVI
+757 LMGSNMQRQAVPII

-782 ESNIIADINYAIQA
+782 ESNIIANINYAIQA
-796 KTGGL
+796 KKAGL
-801 VIYVDGK
+801 VTYVDGK
-808 KIIVLSSKRNLLN
+808 EIIVLSSRKNLFN
-821 KFNFKLKYF
+821 KFNFKLKD
-830 FNKKLTFNSK
+830 FNKFTFNYK
-840 LKKINKEII
+840 LKKINKELS
-849 INKNSLIKNNLNK
+849 INKNYKNIINNNINLN
-862 KKIKKVF
+862 KIKKVE
-869 LNSNL
+869 L

-880 NFVYTN
+880 KFVYLN
-886 YNKLYFKN
+886 NNKLYFKN

-899 FSLLN
+899 FSLFN
-904 IKNISNIFNLNY
+904 IKNINNIFNLNF

-925 IIYFYS
+925 IIYYYS
-931 KKTNYFKSKIKP
+931 KKTNYYKSKFKP

-951 LLKKVGGSGSGDWD
+951 LLKKI
-965 WDGSFKNTNLIINYS
+965 KNTNLIINYS
-980 NLILEKSPLT
+980 NIIIEKSPLT
-990 FYLFMNFLNISKRN
+990 FYLNMNFLNMPKINSKRIKPN
-1004 KIKPLK
+1004 KI
-1010 VISPRYFN
+1010 ISPIYFN
-1018 LVLNK
+1018 LLLNK
-1023 ISLSKNFLKKKD
+1023 INLPKTFYFNNELNKNLILNFSFKLKNFSD
-1035 SLSLKLGS
+1035 
-1043 NLIKR
+1043 
-1048 FSWNN
+1048 
-1053 FNYFYTKKKQIK
+1053 FYTKRKNIK
-1065 ENIFIK
+1065 LSNNRFIK
-1071 KSIKLNKQVDLN
+1071 KNINLNKQIYLN
-1083 SLIKNNFLNL
+1083 SLIKINYFNV
-1093 KNNNKL
+1093 KNNNKV
-1099 ILNNKKKL
+1099 IINNKKKL
-1107 YTHNLKLKLIL
+1107 YTHNLL
-1118 KKKITPSFD
+1118 KKKITQSFNSYF
-1127 FERAS
+1127 FET
-1132 ASKKSFTFNQSKLN
+1132 KTN
-1146 LNLGSKSRSRYLI
+1146 YL
-1159 NYFNFKNI
+1159 NFKNI
-1167 FLNFSILNYK
+1167 FLSTNFSILKYSFDHINLV
-1177 FTYTNFIN
+1177 N
-1185 KNKVLNKTK
+1185 KNKL
-1194 VLKVKLNYKCDPFY
+1194 LKVKVNYKCDPFY

-1221 VQQGQWVES
+1221 VNQGQWVES
-1230 GDVLADNSTSNQG
+1230 GDILADNSTSCQG

-1248 QNILIGYLPWEGYNF
+1248 QNLLIGYLPWEGYNF

-1286 YETEIRDTQFGSEE
+1286 YETEIRDTQFGPEE
-1300 LTSKL
+1300 LTPTL
-1305 NEPKKNVFNYLNSN
+1305 NEKNSFNYLNDN
-1319 GIVKLGTWVE
+1319 GIVKLGTWIE

-1336 KVSPIGHGQKKLS
+1336 KVSPIGQKKLS

-1372 VPLGIKGRVIHIELI
+1372 VPLGIKGRVVHIELI
-1387 EKEISSNLNTL
+1387 EKEIPSNLNPL
-1398 DNNNLKLK
+1398 DNNNYEKI
-1406 NNELKKIIKN
+1406 KIIKN

-1424 LKKRNIYL
+1424 LKKKNFYL
-1432 KNNFKLSKLNIDKLN
+1432 KNNFVFSKLSIEKLN
-1447 LFFENKLL
+1447 LFFENKLI
-1455 KNKKSNTKIKKY
+1455 KNTKIKKK

-1477 YKKNNKKF
+1477 YYKTKNKKQL
-1485 KLSTN
+1485 KISTN
-1490 IEKFLLKQKK
+1490 IEKFLLKQKN
-1500 INNKIKYKKRKRILL
+1500 INSKIKYKKRKRILL
-1515 FPFFSSLKKNK
+1515 FPFFNILEKNK
-1526 FNNYELKKIKYLKI
+1526 LNNYEKIKYLKI
-1540 FHNSLLLN
+1540 FHNSFLLN
-1548 KLKYKDF
+1548 KLKNRDF
-1555 FNRKIFYFLKNKN
+1555 FNKKIFYFLKNKN
-1568 PNFVITSLYNFIFS
+1568 PNFIITSLYNFIF
-1582 RKIGFK
+1582 KIGFK

-1595 NNSYNIPK
+1595 TLKY
-1603 NFVENEDNK
+1603 DNK
-1612 VKKIKK
+1612 IKNNTIKKITK

-1680 IFECLLGLAGTY
+1680 IFECLLGLAGAY

>member
-11 LLKYSLFYKSNIN
+11 LLKYNLFFKSNIN
-24 KNNIFFKIN
+24 KNDIFIKLD

-59 LQRKSFQKFL
+59 LQRKSFQRFL
-69 KTDLIK
+69 KIDLIK
-75 EFKQLKKITNSSQTI
+75 EFKQLKKITNSDQTI

-108 KQSILKKKTYNC
+108 KQSILKRKTYNC
-120 QLFVPLQI
+120 QLFIPLQI

-206 KSGDIWAKMK
+206 KNGDIWAKMK
-216 KTPKIPINIFLRC
+216 KTPKIPIYIFLRC

-238 NYLNSYKK
+238 NYLNSYK
-246 LGEIKIKIKIEIP
+246 LNIH
-259 GGTIN
+259 
-264 NENEYKNLELSDSKN
+264 NEYNNFKLLDNKN
-279 ISLQKK
+279 ISLNKK
-285 KLLLDY
+285 SLLDY
-291 NKESKLNS
+291 NDEINLNT
-299 NSYLNL
+299 NLNL
-305 DKNFDELVKKISLKS
+305 DKNFDELVKKIYLKS
-320 KLQESNINVK
+320 KLQDSNINTK

-361 GINISEDYTL
+361 GINISESHTL

-385 QCLKGIEI
+385 QCLKGVEI
-393 PTDIDDLKNR
+393 PTDIDDLQNR

-416 RTGILRFEKTIRDK
+416 TTGILRFEKNIRDK

-450 KNGFFVNRGSQS
+450 KNGFFVNKGISNS
-462 IVANY
+462 LI
-467 TLLVKKDQINLIKRQ
+467 LVKKDQINIIKRQ
-482 LDIIKNSN
+482 LEIIKNSN
-490 NIYNIKKNTFSYFE
+490 NIYNIKKNIFSYFE
-504 LIKIKKYFNLLKKTE
+504 LIKIKKYFNLVKKTE
-519 RFNILNNINKKNN
+519 KFNILNNINKKNN
-532 LLELSNVLS
+532 LLEISNNKVN
-541 KGAIKIETQI
+541 IENQI
-551 SKFKNKKN
+551 FKFKNKKN

-666 YKIYKGFILLNQGL
+666 YKMYKGFILLNQGL

-704 FLPGKIDIPC
+704 FLPGKVDIPC

-720 KRVPRIKMD
+720 KRVSRIKMD

-757 LMGSNMQRQAVPVI
+757 LMGSNMQRQAVPII

-782 ESNIIADINYAIQA
+782 ESNIIANINYAIQA
-796 KTGGL
+796 KKAGL
-801 VIYVDGK
+801 VIYADGK
-808 KIIVLSSKRNLLN
+808 KIIVLSSKKNYLN
-821 KFNFKLKYF
+821 KFKFKFKD
-830 FNKKLTFNSK
+830 FNKFTFNSK
-840 LKKINKEII
+840 LKEINKKY
-849 INKNSLIKNNLNK
+849 KNLIKNNVNLN
-862 KKIKKVF
+862 KIKKVEI
-869 LNSNL
+869 

-880 NFVYTN
+880 KFVYLN
-886 YNKLYFKN
+886 HNKLYFNN

-904 IKNISNIFNLNY
+904 IKSINNIFNLNF

-925 IIYFYS
+925 IINYYS
-931 KKTNYFKSKIKP
+931 KKTNYYKSKLKP
-943 FLSKNNLF
+943 FLSKNNMF
-951 LLKKVGGSGSGDWD
+951 LLKKV
-965 WDGSFKNTNLIINYS
+965 KNTNLIINYS
-980 NLILEKSPLT
+980 NLIIGKSPLT
-990 FYLFMNFLNISKRN
+990 FYLIMNFLNISK
-1004 KIKPLK
+1004 KIKPNQI
-1010 VISPRYFN
+1010 ISPIYFN
-1018 LVLNK
+1018 LLLNKTNLSKDFYFKKVLNK
-1023 ISLSKNFLKKKD
+1023 
-1035 SLSLKLGS
+1035 
-1043 NLIKR
+1043 NLIKQ
-1048 FSWNN
+1048 FSYNKKN
-1053 FNYFYTKKKQIK
+1053 FSHFYTKKNIKQ
-1065 ENIFIK
+1065 NIVIK
-1071 KSIKLNKQVDLN
+1071 KNLNKQIYLN
-1083 SLIKNNFLNL
+1083 LLIKSNFFYL

-1099 ILNNKKKL
+1099 IINNTKNL
-1107 YTHNLKLKLIL
+1107 YTHNLL
-1118 KKKITPSFD
+1118 KKNITQSFNSD
-1127 FERAS
+1127 L
-1132 ASKKSFTFNQSKLN
+1132 T
-1146 LNLGSKSRSRYLI
+1146 

-1167 FLNFSILNYK
+1167 FLNSSILNPSTLNY
-1177 FTYTNFIN
+1177 NFSHFNLTIN
-1185 KNKVLNKTK
+1185 KKKL
-1194 VLKVKLNYKCDPFY
+1194 LKVKLNYKCDPFY

-1230 GDVLADNSTSNQG
+1230 GDILADNSTSCQG

-1248 QNILIGYLPWEGYNF
+1248 QNLLIGYLPWEGYNF

-1286 YETEIRDTQFGSEE
+1286 YETEIRDTQFGPEE

-1305 NEPKKNVFNYLNSN
+1305 NEKNSFNYLNDN

-1329 EGDILVG
+1329 EGDVLVG
-1336 KVSPIGHGQKKLS
+1336 KVSPIGQKKLS

-1372 VPLGIKGRVIHIELI
+1372 VPLGIKGRVVHIELI
-1387 EKEISSNLNTL
+1387 EKEIPSNFNTL
-1398 DNNNLKLK
+1398 DNTNNLIK
-1406 NNELKKIIKN
+1406 NNKIIIKN

-1424 LKKRNIYL
+1424 LKKKSFYL
-1432 KNNFKLSKLNIDKLN
+1432 KDNFIFSQVNIEKLN
-1447 LFFENKLL
+1447 LFFSNKLI
-1455 KNKKSNTKIKKY
+1455 KNNKIKKD

-1477 YKKNNKKF
+1477 YKTNDINKQNKKTL
-1485 KLSTN
+1485 KISTN
-1490 IEKFLLKQKK
+1490 IEKFLLKQKNE
-1500 INNKIKYKKRKRILL
+1500 INKIKYKKRKRVLL
-1515 FPFFSSLKKNK
+1515 FPFFNILEKNK
-1526 FNNYELKKIKYLKI
+1526 LNNYEKIKYFKNEKIKYFKNEKIKYFKI

-1548 KLKYKDF
+1548 KLKNRDF
-1555 FNRKIFYFLKNKN
+1555 FNKKIFYFLKNKN
-1568 PNFVITSLYNFIFS
+1568 PNFIITSLYNFIF
-1582 RKIGFK
+1582 KIGFK

-1595 NNSYNIPK
+1595 NLKYDIK
-1603 NFVENEDNK
+1603 NKPNK
-1612 VKKIKK
+1612 IKKITK

-1834 TKSIIN
+1834 TKSILN

>member
-11 LLKYSLFYKSNIN
+11 LLKYNLFFKSNIN
-24 KNNIFFKIN
+24 KNDIFIKLD

-59 LQRKSFQKFL
+59 LQRKSFQRFL
-69 KTDLIK
+69 KIDLIK
-75 EFKQLKKITNSSQTI
+75 EFKQLKKITNSDQTI

-108 KQSILKKKTYNC
+108 KQSILKRKTYNC
-120 QLFVPLQI
+120 QLFIPLQI

-206 KSGDIWAKMK
+206 KNGDIWAKMK
-216 KTPKIPINIFLRC
+216 KTPKIPIYIFLRC

-238 NYLNSYKK
+238 NYLNSYK
-246 LGEIKIKIKIEIP
+246 LNIH
-259 GGTIN
+259 
-264 NENEYKNLELSDSKN
+264 NEYNNFKLLDNKN
-279 ISLQKK
+279 ISLNKK
-285 KLLLDY
+285 SLLDY
-291 NKESKLNS
+291 NDEINLNT
-299 NSYLNL
+299 NLNL
-305 DKNFDELVKKISLKS
+305 DKNFDELVKKIYLKS
-320 KLQESNINVK
+320 KLQDSNINTK

-361 GINISEDYTL
+361 GINISESHTL

-385 QCLKGIEI
+385 QCLKGVEI
-393 PTDIDDLKNR
+393 PTDIDDLQNR

-416 RTGILRFEKTIRDK
+416 TTGILRFEKNIRDK

-450 KNGFFVNRGSQS
+450 KNGFFVNKGISNS
-462 IVANY
+462 LI
-467 TLLVKKDQINLIKRQ
+467 LVKKDQINIIKRQ
-482 LDIIKNSN
+482 LEIIKNSN
-490 NIYNIKKNTFSYFE
+490 NIYNIKKNIFSYFE
-504 LIKIKKYFNLLKKTE
+504 LIKIKKYFNLVKKTE
-519 RFNILNNINKKNN
+519 KFNILNNINKKNN
-532 LLELSNVLS
+532 LLEISNNKVN
-541 KGAIKIETQI
+541 IENQI
-551 SKFKNKKN
+551 FKFKNKKN

-666 YKIYKGFILLNQGL
+666 YKMYKGFILLNQGL

-704 FLPGKIDIPC
+704 FLPGKVDIPC

-720 KRVPRIKMD
+720 KRVSRIKMD

-757 LMGSNMQRQAVPVI
+757 LMGSNMQRQAVPII

-782 ESNIIADINYAIQA
+782 ESNIIANINYAIQA
-796 KTGGL
+796 KKAGL
-801 VIYVDGK
+801 VIYADGK
-808 KIIVLSSKRNLLN
+808 KIIVLSSKKNYLN
-821 KFNFKLKYF
+821 KFKFKD
-830 FNKKLTFNSK
+830 FNKFTFNSK
-840 LKKINKEII
+840 LKEINKKY
-849 INKNSLIKNNLNK
+849 KNLIKNNVNLN
-862 KKIKKVF
+862 KIKKVEI
-869 LNSNL
+869 

-880 NFVYTN
+880 KFVYLN
-886 YNKLYFKN
+886 HNKLYFNN

-904 IKNISNIFNLNY
+904 IKSINNIFNLNF

-925 IIYFYS
+925 IINYYS
-931 KKTNYFKSKIKP
+931 KKTNYYKSKLKP
-943 FLSKNNLF
+943 FLSKNNMF
-951 LLKKVGGSGSGDWD
+951 LLKKV
-965 WDGSFKNTNLIINYS
+965 KNTNLIINYS
-980 NLILEKSPLT
+980 NLIIGKSPLT
-990 FYLFMNFLNISKRN
+990 FYLIMNFLNISK
-1004 KIKPLK
+1004 KIKPNQI
-1010 VISPRYFN
+1010 ISPIYFN
-1018 LVLNK
+1018 LLLNKTNLSKDFYFKKVLNK
-1023 ISLSKNFLKKKD
+1023 
-1035 SLSLKLGS
+1035 
-1043 NLIKR
+1043 NLIKQ
-1048 FSWNN
+1048 FSYNKKN
-1053 FNYFYTKKKQIK
+1053 FSHFYTKKNIKQ
-1065 ENIFIK
+1065 NIVIK
-1071 KSIKLNKQVDLN
+1071 KNLNKQIYLN
-1083 SLIKNNFLNL
+1083 LLIKSNFFYL

-1099 ILNNKKKL
+1099 IINNTKNL
-1107 YTHNLKLKLIL
+1107 YTHNLL
-1118 KKKITPSFD
+1118 KKNITQSFNSD
-1127 FERAS
+1127 L
-1132 ASKKSFTFNQSKLN
+1132 T
-1146 LNLGSKSRSRYLI
+1146 

-1167 FLNFSILNYK
+1167 FLNSSILNPSTLNY
-1177 FTYTNFIN
+1177 NFGHFNLTIN
-1185 KNKVLNKTK
+1185 KKKL
-1194 VLKVKLNYKCDPFY
+1194 LKVKLNYKCDPFY

-1230 GDVLADNSTSNQG
+1230 GDILADNSTSCQG

-1248 QNILIGYLPWEGYNF
+1248 QNLLIGYLPWEGYNF

-1286 YETEIRDTQFGSEE
+1286 YETEIRDTQFGPEE

-1305 NEPKKNVFNYLNSN
+1305 NEKNSFNYLNDN

-1329 EGDILVG
+1329 EGDVLVG
-1336 KVSPIGHGQKKLS
+1336 KVSPIGQKKLS

-1372 VPLGIKGRVIHIELI
+1372 VPLGIKGRVVHIELI
-1387 EKEISSNLNTL
+1387 EKEIPSNFNTL
-1398 DNNNLKLK
+1398 DNTNNLIK
-1406 NNELKKIIKN
+1406 NNKIIIKN

-1424 LKKRNIYL
+1424 LKKKSFYL
-1432 KNNFKLSKLNIDKLN
+1432 KDNFIFSQVNIEKLN
-1447 LFFENKLL
+1447 LFFSNKLI
-1455 KNKKSNTKIKKY
+1455 KNNKIKKD

-1477 YKKNNKKF
+1477 YKTNDINQQNKKTL
-1485 KLSTN
+1485 KISTN
-1490 IEKFLLKQKK
+1490 IEKFLLKQKNE
-1500 INNKIKYKKRKRILL
+1500 INKIKYKKRKRVLL
-1515 FPFFSSLKKNK
+1515 FPFFNILEKNK
-1526 FNNYELKKIKYLKI
+1526 LNNYDKIKYFKI

-1548 KLKYKDF
+1548 KLKNRDF
-1555 FNRKIFYFLKNKN
+1555 FNKKIFYFLKNKN
-1568 PNFVITSLYNFIFS
+1568 PNFIITSLYNFIF
-1582 RKIGFK
+1582 KIGFK

-1595 NNSYNIPK
+1595 NLKYDIK
-1603 NFVENEDNK
+1603 NKPNK
-1612 VKKIKK
+1612 IKKITK

-1834 TKSIIN
+1834 TKSILN

>member
-11 LLKYSLFYKSNIN
+11 LLKYNLFFKSNIN

-95 IDKYKLVAPKWTI
+95 IDKYKLVPPKWTV

-238 NYLNSYKK
+238 NYLNSYK
-246 LGEIKIKIKIEIP
+246 L
-259 GGTIN
+259 TIN
-264 NENEYKNLELSDSKN
+264 NEYKDLELLDTEN
-279 ISLQKK
+279 INLSLQKK

-291 NKESKLNS
+291 NKESKINS

-348 LSKLGRLRINKKL
+348 LSKLGRSRINKKL
-361 GINISEDYTL
+361 GINISENYTL

-416 RTGILRFEKTIRDK
+416 TTGILRFEKTIRDK

-450 KNGFFVNRGSQS
+450 KNGFFVNRGVSNS
-462 IVANY
+462 I
-467 TLLVKKDQINLIKRQ
+467 LLVKKDQMNLIKRQ

-532 LLELSNVLS
+532 LLELSNYKV
-541 KGAIKIETQI
+541 KIETQI

-685 DQEKNFNIAPGD
+685 DQEKHFNIAPGD

-757 LMGSNMQRQAVPVI
+757 LMGSNMQRQAVPII

-782 ESNIIADINYAIQA
+782 ESNIIANINYAIQA

-808 KIIVLSSKRNLLN
+808 KIIVLSSKRNVLN
-821 KFNFKLKYF
+821 NLKLKYF
-830 FNKKLTFNSK
+830 NKLTFNSK
-840 LKKINKEII
+840 LKQINKEII
-849 INKNSLIKNNLNK
+849 INKKYKSLIKNNLNK

-869 LNSNL
+869 LN
-874 NLFGFN
+874 LFGFN
-880 NFVYTN
+880 NFVYLN
-886 YNKLYFKN
+886 YNKLYKQN

-904 IKNISNIFNLNY
+904 IKNINNIFNLNF

-931 KKTNYFKSKIKP
+931 KKTNYFKSKLKP

-951 LLKKVGGSGSGDWD
+951 LLKKV
-965 WDGSFKNTNLIINYS
+965 KNTNLIINYS

-990 FYLFMNFLNISKRN
+990 FYLIMNFLNISKIN
-1004 KIKPLK
+1004 KIKPNK
-1010 VISPRYFN
+1010 IISPIYFN

-1023 ISLSKNFLKKKD
+1023 TSLSKNFYFKKD
-1035 SLSLKLGS
+1035 KFGM
-1043 NLIKR
+1043 NLIKK
-1048 FSWNN
+1048 FNCNN
-1053 FNYFYTKKKQIK
+1053 FNYFYTKK
-1065 ENIFIK
+1065 
-1071 KSIKLNKQVDLN
+1071 
-1083 SLIKNNFLNL
+1083 
-1093 KNNNKL
+1093 
-1099 ILNNKKKL
+1099 
-1107 YTHNLKLKLIL
+1107 
-1118 KKKITPSFD
+1118 
-1127 FERAS
+1127 
-1132 ASKKSFTFNQSKLN
+1132 
-1146 LNLGSKSRSRYLI
+1146 
-1159 NYFNFKNI
+1159 
-1167 FLNFSILNYK
+1167 
-1177 FTYTNFIN
+1177 
-1185 KNKVLNKTK
+1185 
-1194 VLKVKLNYKCDPFY
+1194 
-1208 RSNQDTYLVHRPI
+1208 
-1221 VQQGQWVES
+1221 
-1230 GDVLADNSTSNQG
+1230 
-1243 ELSIG
+1243 
-1248 QNILIGYLPWEGYNF
+1248 
-1263 EDAVLINKRLVYDDI
+1263 
-1278 FTSLHIER
+1278 
-1286 YETEIRDTQFGSEE
+1286 
-1300 LTSKL
+1300 
-1305 NEPKKNVFNYLNSN
+1305 
-1319 GIVKLGTWVE
+1319 
-1329 EGDILVG
+1329 
-1336 KVSPIGHGQKKLS
+1336 
-1349 AYEKLLYDIIGKS
+1349 
-1362 IPKTKDTSLR
+1362 
-1372 VPLGIKGRVIHIELI
+1372 
-1387 EKEISSNLNTL
+1387 
-1398 DNNNLKLK
+1398 
-1406 NNELKKIIKN
+1406 
-1416 KNFFIYKF
+1416 
-1424 LKKRNIYL
+1424 
-1432 KNNFKLSKLNIDKLN
+1432 
-1447 LFFENKLL
+1447 
-1455 KNKKSNTKIKKY
+1455 
-1467 FYLNNFYNFY
+1467 
-1477 YKKNNKKF
+1477 
-1485 KLSTN
+1485 
-1490 IEKFLLKQKK
+1490 
-1500 INNKIKYKKRKRILL
+1500 
-1515 FPFFSSLKKNK
+1515 
-1526 FNNYELKKIKYLKI
+1526 
-1540 FHNSLLLN
+1540 N
-1548 KLKYKDF
+1548 KLKKT
-1555 FNRKIFYFLKNKN
+1555 FL
-1568 PNFVITSLYNFIFS
+1568 
-1582 RKIGFK
+1582 
-1588 KSNYLLS
+1588 
-1595 NNSYNIPK
+1595 
-1603 NFVENEDNK
+1603 
-1612 VKKIKK
+1612 
-1618 VHIYI
+1618 
-1623 AQKRKIQVGD
+1623 
-1633 KIAGRHGNK
+1633 
-1642 GIISNILSSEDMPYL
+1642 
-1657 PDGSPLDL
+1657 
-1665 VLNPLGVPSRMNVGQ
+1665 
-1680 IFECLLGLAGTY
+1680 
-1692 LGQCYKIQ
+1692 
-1700 PFDEIYGSE
+1700 
-1709 ASRSLVYSKLYE
+1709 
-1721 ARIKTGQYWLFNPNF
+1721 
-1736 PGKIRLFD
+1736 
-1744 GRTGDCFEQP
+1744 
-1754 STVGKAYILKLI
+1754 
-1766 HQVDEKIHARS
+1766 
-1777 TGPYSLITQQPLRG
+1777 
-1791 RSKQGGQRVGEMEV
+1791 
-1805 WALEGFGASYI
+1805 
-1816 LQELL
+1816 
-1821 TIKSDDIEGRNKL
+1821 
-1834 TKSIIN
+1834 
-1840 NKSIKCGTPESF
+1840 
-1852 KVLIRE
+1852 
-1858 LQALCLDISIYKIA
+1858 
-1872 STGKPEKID
+1872 
-1881 INFL
+1881 